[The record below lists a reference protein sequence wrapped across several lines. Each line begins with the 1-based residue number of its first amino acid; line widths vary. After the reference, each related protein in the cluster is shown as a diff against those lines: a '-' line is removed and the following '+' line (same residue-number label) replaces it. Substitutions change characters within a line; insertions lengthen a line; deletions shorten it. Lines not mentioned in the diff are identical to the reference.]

1 MSSINSLVNQKRN
14 KNLIRR
20 TMLAAIAGCLMSVCI
35 AFAGT
40 VDIATN
46 FFGLVVTVIAKGLL
60 NAADIV
66 LEPLLEITTMSTA
79 DVSRFV
85 PGFDSGNNIGN
96 FFIQAINIIAYMIA
110 GVLICCHIISYLIN
124 IAHGE
129 KVESIPKLI
138 WNAVFGIVM
147 VICGKTF
154 LTMIFNEI
162 VAPLSSAL
170 TEGVSDAG
178 GTFSFS
184 GVGSDM
190 TGLGEITSAFDLNS
204 LATLIVVLALM
215 LIIWWNLIKLV
226 LECAERY
233 IICIFTINL
242 SPLAFATMASENT
255 KDTAR
260 SWLQMF
266 WSQCVLL
273 ILNIWVVGIARTAL
287 NNGLFG
293 ASNTE
298 MVKWGLI
305 TYAFLKIAQRLDDM
319 MQTAGLKITRTT
331 GLDPISEAS
340 GVLRSIGNVFGGV
353 ASVAGH
359 VAGVG
364 KNMWDAGKNIGKANG
379 VEPIKS
385 FADFMNGGETSAQDG
400 GYVNNASMADKMK
413 ADAVLGKETM
423 YDRADKMASGALNAD
438 SYNTD
443 AYKQVLEDKLRS
455 AGHLDDDA
463 HVESVKIGED
473 GKLLASAVKRDE
485 KNRVSEKSE
494 FEIGDTQEGLLDV
507 NGAKKYDSMQ
517 VAPNG
522 KSVMEEDSAM
532 GKFGLRKVGE
542 DAAGNQIWEAEQS
555 VNMFGDKVKD
565 VTPDANNK
573 VQFTIPASEIA
584 KGRKAGDSDA
594 MTAYKHFNANDDN
607 DAFKNSI
614 RDALSAETG
623 SAALNKARENEEE
636 QAAMATR
643 IGMTDKERLADMM
656 NPDSNADYNS
666 PNAFKAMEDH
676 IKENAQYYPAQAAM
690 LADGGHVTGMHVSD
704 GTDGNPA
711 GSLIVAIG
719 NDQDGKNSQA
729 TCTFTRD
736 EEPVPE
742 TAETPAAQ
750 TNEQPVK
757 DADAAPAPVNEDAP
771 APVGEEASA
780 PAPQSADETT
790 AAPAT
795 ETAQAPV
802 PQDMDSKVDAPAP
815 VSEEASAP
823 APQSADEAPTA
834 PATETAQAPVP
845 QDVDSKVDA
854 PAPVGEEASAPAP
867 QSVDE
872 TATTPVAET
881 AQTPVPQDIDSE
893 VDAPA
898 PVGEEAATP
907 APQDVGGKADAPV
920 PASENASAPATQS
933 ADGKVA
939 EPTSA
944 DGATPASG
952 VTAPAPVPAQ
962 NPTTNTVNAPVQGAA
977 PVSGGTVP
985 GAANAPKTANVPGM
999 AANNMP
1005 ASTAPETAATPAV
1018 NAPAPAS
1025 TTGTNAPTSVPG
1037 TTPAP
1042 STASGQSSTAPG
1054 SGTAPTTVRP
1064 ATGAGSVSAPAPSA
1078 SIPTAPVSGGSAG
1091 VAVAAGVAAGAVA
1104 GTAAGQAQP
1113 VSAPASTTVSAPGS
1127 APTIPTESS
1136 AASAPT
1142 STTPATT
1149 TPASAPESGSG
1160 TTNDGATA
1168 PVVNHEASAPTA
1180 PIPATAPA
1188 STQES
1193 GETAS
1198 APSTATTPATQI
1210 TPETASAPS
1219 ESDSSSAGGHAT
1231 TPNEGT
1237 THSESSGTGSVSD
1250 VPGAGGT
1257 DTLGRSDS
1265 APTST
1270 NGQESGSAPAQ
1281 GSGGTMSPA
1290 TADTAS
1296 AVPESAPA
1304 ESATT
1309 TNVATPAPVSDTGSS
1324 EPSGDSG
1331 SSFGNDAGSS
1341 SGSAPA
1347 SGESAH
1353 APSGSGSSGSGT
1365 SVSAPASSGNTGSS
1379 SESASSGSANDST
1392 DTPTSETGG
1401 TSSETV
1407 EAPAADGLPYA
1418 VGETGGSGYSE
1429 GDMPPEPE
1437 TTVETETAATE
1448 VVQVEQA
1455 AEQQSSGSAVTETVD
1470 EAGSESN
1477 TQNSHDDSENYSGG
1491 QNTDAEDVSEPDSA
1505 DEPDTQDETEDTEF
1519 DATDDAA
1526 FDVPIADGSEYY
1538 EDKAQ
1543 TNSFTAP
1550 EQEMAEPEPVAE
1562 HEHESEPEQL
1572 AEQKR
1577 PPIPEAYMTSQS
1589 SVTRLSST
1597 NGTVESDSLGM
1608 FQMTREEVADN
1619 GWTTWRILQKVDS
1632 DGSVP
1637 EYAPFVV
1644 HIKPVWDPAT
1654 RTSRPAT
1661 FDEVANK
1668 ARSIE
1673 GFENVGPDLDAD
1685 YRRSQARQESRKNSE
1700 PRPYNGHS
1708 NGQPHF
1714 QRYDDQKRDSHGH
1727 GKQDKKHNPFSG
1739 MGDYKRKR

>member
-1 MSSINSLVNQKRN
+1 
-14 KNLIRR
+14 
-20 TMLAAIAGCLMSVCI
+20 MLAAVAGCLMSVCI

-124 IAHGE
+124 LAHGE
-129 KVESIPKLI
+129 KVESVPKLI

-147 VICGKTF
+147 VICGKTL

-255 KDTAR
+255 KDTAK

-423 YDRADKMASGALNAD
+423 YDRADKMASGALNTD

-736 EEPVPE
+736 EETASE

-757 DADAAPAPVNEDAP
+757 DVDAAPAPLNEDAP
-771 APVGEEASA
+771 APVG
-780 PAPQSADETT
+780 
-790 AAPAT
+790 
-795 ETAQAPV
+795 
-802 PQDMDSKVDAPAP
+802 
-815 VSEEASAP
+815 EEASAP

-881 AQTPVPQDIDSE
+881 AQTPVPQDMDSE

-898 PVGEEAATP
+898 PVGEEAVTH
-907 APQDVGGKADAPV
+907 APQDVGDKAYAPV

-944 DGATPASG
+944 GGATPVSG
-952 VTAPAPVPAQ
+952 VTAPAPAPAQ

-985 GAANAPKTANVPGM
+985 GTANAPKTANVPGM

-1018 NAPAPAS
+1018 NTPAPAS
-1025 TTGTNAPTSVPG
+1025 TTGANAPTSVPG
-1037 TTPAP
+1037 TTPTP
-1042 STASGQSSTAPG
+1042 STTSGQSSTVPG
-1054 SGTAPTTVRP
+1054 SGTAPAKAKPT
-1064 ATGAGSVSAPAPSA
+1064 TGAGSVSAPAPSA
-1078 SIPTAPVSGGSAG
+1078 SIPSAPVSGDS
-1091 VAVAAGVAAGAVA
+1091 AGVAAGAVA
-1104 GTAAGQAQP
+1104 GTATGQAHP

-1127 APTIPTESS
+1127 VPTTPTESG
-1136 AASAPT
+1136 AASAPA
-1142 STTPATT
+1142 SPAPTTPTHV
-1149 TPASAPESGSG
+1149 SAPESGSG
-1160 TTNDGATA
+1160 TTNGGATA

-1219 ESDSSSAGGHAT
+1219 ECDSSSAGGHAT

-1237 THSESSGTGSVSD
+1237 THSESSGTGSVSN

-1265 APTST
+1265 APTSI

-1331 SSFGNDAGSS
+1331 SSFGNGAGSS

-1562 HEHESEPEQL
+1562 HEHESEPEQV

-1668 ARSIE
+1668 ACSIE

>member
-1 MSSINSLVNQKRN
+1 
-14 KNLIRR
+14 
-20 TMLAAIAGCLMSVCI
+20 MLAAVAGCLMSVCI

-124 IAHGE
+124 LAHGE

-594 MTAYKHFNANDDN
+594 MTAYKHFNANDDS

-757 DADAAPAPVNEDAP
+757 DTDAAAPAPVSEDAP

-780 PAPQSADETT
+780 PAPQSADETA

-802 PQDMDSKVDAPAP
+802 PQDMDSKVDTPAP
-815 VSEEASAP
+815 VS
-823 APQSADEAPTA
+823 
-834 PATETAQAPVP
+834 
-845 QDVDSKVDA
+845 
-854 PAPVGEEASAPAP
+854 EEASAPAP

-881 AQTPVPQDIDSE
+881 AQTPVPQDMDSE

-898 PVGEEAATP
+898 PVGEETVTP

-944 DGATPASG
+944 GGATPASG
-952 VTAPAPVPAQ
+952 VTAPAPAPAQ

-1042 STASGQSSTAPG
+1042 STASGQSSTVPG

-1064 ATGAGSVSAPAPSA
+1064 ATGAGSVSAQAPSA

-1104 GTAAGQAQP
+1104 GTATGQAHP

-1127 APTIPTESS
+1127 VPTTPTESG
-1136 AASAPT
+1136 AASAPA
-1142 STTPATT
+1142 SPAPTTPTHV
-1149 TPASAPESGSG
+1149 SAPESGSG
-1160 TTNDGATA
+1160 TTNGGATA

-1180 PIPATAPA
+1180 PIHATAPA

-1219 ESDSSSAGGHAT
+1219 ESGSSPAGGHAT
-1231 TPNEGT
+1231 APNEGT
-1237 THSESSGTGSVSD
+1237 THSESSGTDSVSN
-1250 VPGAGGT
+1250 VPGADGT
-1257 DTLGRSDS
+1257 DTIGRSDS

-1281 GSGGTMSPA
+1281 GGGGTTSPA

-1296 AVPESAPA
+1296 AAPESAPA

-1331 SSFGNDAGSS
+1331 SSSGNSAGSS

-1365 SVSAPASSGNTGSS
+1365 SVSALTSSGNTGSS
-1379 SESASSGSANDST
+1379 SESAPSGSANDGT

-1401 TSSETV
+1401 TSSEKV

-1418 VGETGGSGYSE
+1418 VGETGGAGYSE

-1491 QNTDAEDVSEPDSA
+1491 QNTDTEDVSEPDSA

-1562 HEHESEPEQL
+1562 PEHESEPEQV

-1700 PRPYNGHS
+1700 PRPYNGRS

>member
-1 MSSINSLVNQKRN
+1 
-14 KNLIRR
+14 
-20 TMLAAIAGCLMSVCI
+20 MSVCI

-85 PGFDSGNNIGN
+85 PGFDSGNNIGD
-96 FFIQAINIIAYMIA
+96 FFIQAINKIAYMIA

-319 MQTAGLKITRTT
+319 MQIAGLKITRTT

-757 DADAAPAPVNEDAP
+757 DVDAAPAPLNEDAP
-771 APVGEEASA
+771 APVG
-780 PAPQSADETT
+780 
-790 AAPAT
+790 
-795 ETAQAPV
+795 
-802 PQDMDSKVDAPAP
+802 
-815 VSEEASAP
+815 EEASAP

-985 GAANAPKTANVPGM
+985 SAANAPKTANVPGM

-1054 SGTAPTTVRP
+1054 SGTAPAKAKPT
-1064 ATGAGSVSAPAPSA
+1064 TGAGSVSAPAPSA
-1078 SIPTAPVSGGSAG
+1078 SIPSAPVSGDS
-1091 VAVAAGVAAGAVA
+1091 AGVAAGAVA
-1104 GTAAGQAQP
+1104 GTATGQAHP

-1127 APTIPTESS
+1127 VPTTPTESG
-1136 AASAPT
+1136 AASAPA
-1142 STTPATT
+1142 SPAPTTPTHV
-1149 TPASAPESGSG
+1149 SAPESGSG
-1160 TTNDGATA
+1160 TTNGGATA

-1231 TPNEGT
+1231 APNEGT
-1237 THSESSGTGSVSD
+1237 THSESSGTDSVSN
-1250 VPGAGGT
+1250 VPT

-1281 GSGGTMSPA
+1281 GGGGTTSPA

-1296 AVPESAPA
+1296 AAPESAPA

-1331 SSFGNDAGSS
+1331 SSSGNSAGSS

-1365 SVSAPASSGNTGSS
+1365 SVSALTSSGNTGSS

-1392 DTPTSETGG
+1392 NTPTSETGG

-1562 HEHESEPEQL
+1562 HEHESEPEQV

-1700 PRPYNGHS
+1700 PRPYNGRS

-1714 QRYDDQKRDSHGH
+1714 QRYDDQKRDSQGH
-1727 GKQDKKHNPFSG
+1727 GKQNKRNNPFSG
-1739 MGDYKRKR
+1739 MDDYKRKR

>member
-1 MSSINSLVNQKRN
+1 
-14 KNLIRR
+14 
-20 TMLAAIAGCLMSVCI
+20 MLAAVAGCLMSVCI

-184 GVGSDM
+184 SVGSDM

-255 KDTAR
+255 KDTAK

-379 VEPIKS
+379 IEPIKS

-594 MTAYKHFNANDDN
+594 MTAYKHFNANDDS

-742 TAETPAAQ
+742 TTETPAAQ

-757 DADAAPAPVNEDAP
+757 DADTAAPAPVSEDAP

-780 PAPQSADETT
+780 PAPQSADET
-790 AAPAT
+790 ADAPAT

-802 PQDMDSKVDAPAP
+802 PQDMGGEVDAPAP

-823 APQSADEAPTA
+823 APQS
-834 PATETAQAPVP
+834 
-845 QDVDSKVDA
+845 
-854 PAPVGEEASAPAP
+854 
-867 QSVDE
+867 VDE
-872 TATTPVAET
+872 TATTPATET
-881 AQTPVPQDIDSE
+881 AQ
-893 VDAPA
+893 
-898 PVGEEAATP
+898 TP

-944 DGATPASG
+944 GGATPASG
-952 VTAPAPVPAQ
+952 VTAPAPAPAQ
-962 NPTTNTVNAPVQGAA
+962 NPTTNTVNAPVQGAT

-985 GAANAPKTANVPGM
+985 GTANAPKTANVPGM

-1025 TTGTNAPTSVPG
+1025 TTGANAPTSVPG

-1042 STASGQSSTAPG
+1042 STASGQSSTVPG

-1064 ATGAGSVSAPAPSA
+1064 AAGAGSVSAPAPSA

-1091 VAVAAGVAAGAVA
+1091 VAVAAGVAAGVVA

-1113 VSAPASTTVSAPGS
+1113 VSTPASTTVSAPGS
-1127 APTIPTESS
+1127 APTTPTESG
-1136 AASAPT
+1136 AASAPA
-1142 STTPATT
+1142 SPAPTAPT
-1149 TPASAPESGSG
+1149 HVSAPESGSG
-1160 TTNDGATA
+1160 TTNGGATA
-1168 PVVNHEASAPTA
+1168 PIVNHEASAPTS

-1193 GETAS
+1193 GEIAS
-1198 APSTATTPATQI
+1198 ASSTATTPVTQI

-1219 ESDSSSAGGHAT
+1219 ESGSSPAGEHAT
-1231 TPNEGT
+1231 APNEGT
-1237 THSESSGTGSVSD
+1237 THSESSGTGSVSNA
-1250 VPGAGGT
+1250 PGADGT

-1281 GSGGTMSPA
+1281 GSGGTTSPA
-1290 TADTAS
+1290 TGDTAS
-1296 AVPESAPA
+1296 AAPESAPA
-1304 ESATT
+1304 ESVTT
-1309 TNVATPAPVSDTGSS
+1309 TNVATLAPASDTGSS
-1324 EPSGDSG
+1324 EPSGNS
-1331 SSFGNDAGSS
+1331 GSS
-1341 SGSAPA
+1341 SGNGA
-1347 SGESAH
+1347 
-1353 APSGSGSSGSGT
+1353 GSSGSGT
-1365 SVSAPASSGNTGSS
+1365 SVSAPASSGNIGSS
-1379 SESASSGSANDST
+1379 SESAPFGSVNDST

-1401 TSSETV
+1401 TSSEKV

-1437 TTVETETAATE
+1437 TTVKTETAATE

-1455 AEQQSSGSAVTETVD
+1455 AEQQSGSSTVTETVD
-1470 EAGSESN
+1470 EAGSESH

-1491 QNTDAEDVSEPDSA
+1491 QNTDTEDVPEPDSV

-1519 DATDDAA
+1519 DATDDSA

-1550 EQEMAEPEPVAE
+1550 EQEMAEPEPVAAPE
-1562 HEHESEPEQL
+1562 PESEPEQV

-1700 PRPYNGHS
+1700 QRPYNGRS

-1727 GKQDKKHNPFSG
+1727 GKQDKRHNPFSG
-1739 MGDYKRKR
+1739 MGDYNRKR

>member
-1 MSSINSLVNQKRN
+1 
-14 KNLIRR
+14 
-20 TMLAAIAGCLMSVCI
+20 MLAAVAGCLMSVCI

-184 GVGSDM
+184 SVGSDM

-742 TAETPAAQ
+742 TAETLAAQ

-771 APVGEEASA
+771 APVG
-780 PAPQSADETT
+780 
-790 AAPAT
+790 
-795 ETAQAPV
+795 
-802 PQDMDSKVDAPAP
+802 
-815 VSEEASAP
+815 EEASAP

-867 QSVDE
+867 QSVDA
-872 TATTPVAET
+872 TATTPIAET
-881 AQTPVPQDIDSE
+881 AQTPVPQDMDSE

-898 PVGEEAATP
+898 PVGEEAVTP

-939 EPTSA
+939 EPASA
-944 DGATPASG
+944 DGTTPASG
-952 VTAPAPVPAQ
+952 ATAPTPAPAQ
-962 NPTTNTVNAPVQGAA
+962 NSTTNTVNAPVQGAT

-985 GAANAPKTANVPGM
+985 GTANAPKTANVPGM

-1025 TTGTNAPTSVPG
+1025 TTGANAPTSVPG

-1042 STASGQSSTAPG
+1042 STASGQSSTVPG

-1064 ATGAGSVSAPAPSA
+1064 AAGAGSVSAPAPSA

-1091 VAVAAGVAAGAVA
+1091 VAVAAGVAAGVVA

-1113 VSAPASTTVSAPGS
+1113 VSTPASTTVSAPGS
-1127 APTIPTESS
+1127 APTTPTESG
-1136 AASAPT
+1136 AASAPA
-1142 STTPATT
+1142 SPAPTAPT
-1149 TPASAPESGSG
+1149 HVSAPESGSG
-1160 TTNDGATA
+1160 TTNGGATA
-1168 PVVNHEASAPTA
+1168 PIVNHEASAPTS

-1193 GETAS
+1193 GEIAS
-1198 APSTATTPATQI
+1198 ASSTATTPVTQI

-1219 ESDSSSAGGHAT
+1219 ESGSSPAGEHAT
-1231 TPNEGT
+1231 APNEGT
-1237 THSESSGTGSVSD
+1237 THSESSGTGSVSNA
-1250 VPGAGGT
+1250 PGADGT

-1281 GSGGTMSPA
+1281 GSGGTTSPA
-1290 TADTAS
+1290 TGDTAS
-1296 AVPESAPA
+1296 ATPESAPA
-1304 ESATT
+1304 ESATA
-1309 TNVATPAPVSDTGSS
+1309 TNVATPAPASDTGSS
-1324 EPSGDSG
+1324 EPSGNSG
-1331 SSFGNDAGSS
+1331 SSSCNGA
-1341 SGSAPA
+1341 
-1347 SGESAH
+1347 
-1353 APSGSGSSGSGT
+1353 GSSGSGI
-1365 SVSAPASSGNTGSS
+1365 SVSAPASSGDTGSTG
-1379 SESASSGSANDST
+1379 ASGPSGSVNDST
-1392 DTPTSETGG
+1392 DTPTSETGD
-1401 TSSETV
+1401 TSSEKV

-1429 GDMPPEPE
+1429 GDTPPEPE

-1455 AEQQSSGSAVTETVD
+1455 AEQQSGSSTVTETVD
-1470 EAGSESN
+1470 EAGPESH
-1477 TQNSHDDSENYSGG
+1477 TQNSHDDGENYSGG
-1491 QNTDAEDVSEPDSA
+1491 QNTDTEDVPEPDSV

-1550 EQEMAEPEPVAE
+1550 EQEMAEPEPVAAPE
-1562 HEHESEPEQL
+1562 PESEPEQV

-1700 PRPYNGHS
+1700 QRPYNGRS

-1727 GKQDKKHNPFSG
+1727 GKQDKRHNPFSG
-1739 MGDYKRKR
+1739 MGDYNRKR

>member
-1 MSSINSLVNQKRN
+1 
-14 KNLIRR
+14 
-20 TMLAAIAGCLMSVCI
+20 MLAAVAGCLMSVCI

-184 GVGSDM
+184 SVGSDM

-736 EEPVPE
+736 EETVPE

-757 DADAAPAPVNEDAP
+757 DMDAAAPAPVSEDAP
-771 APVGEEASA
+771 APVDEEAS
-780 PAPQSADETT
+780 T
-790 AAPAT
+790 
-795 ETAQAPV
+795 
-802 PQDMDSKVDAPAP
+802 
-815 VSEEASAP
+815 P

-845 QDVDSKVDA
+845 QDVDSRVDA
-854 PAPVGEEASAPAP
+854 PAPVGEEASVPAP

-872 TATTPVAET
+872 TATTPAAET
-881 AQTPVPQDIDSE
+881 AQAPVPQDMDSG

-898 PVGEEAATP
+898 PVGEETVTP

-944 DGATPASG
+944 GGATPAPG
-952 VTAPAPVPAQ
+952 VTAPTAAPAQ
-962 NPTTNTVNAPVQGAA
+962 NHTTSTVNAPVQGTA

-985 GAANAPKTANVPGM
+985 GTANAPKTANVPGM

-1042 STASGQSSTAPG
+1042 STASGQSSTVPG

-1064 ATGAGSVSAPAPSA
+1064 AAGAGSVSAPAPSA
-1078 SIPTAPVSGGSAG
+1078 SIPTAPVSGSSAG
-1091 VAVAAGVAAGAVA
+1091 VAAAAGVAAGAVA

-1113 VSAPASTTVSAPGS
+1113 VSTPASTTVSAPGS
-1127 APTIPTESS
+1127 VPTTPTESG
-1136 AASAPT
+1136 AASAPA
-1142 STTPATT
+1142 SPVPTTPTHVST
-1149 TPASAPESGSG
+1149 PESGSG
-1160 TTNDGATA
+1160 TTNGGATA

-1193 GETAS
+1193 GETAP
-1198 APSTATTPATQI
+1198 APSSATTPATQI

-1219 ESDSSSAGGHAT
+1219 ESNAPSAGGDAT
-1231 TPNEGT
+1231 APNEGT
-1237 THSESSGTGSVSD
+1237 AHSESSGTGGVSN
-1250 VPGAGGT
+1250 VPGADSA

-1270 NGQESGSAPAQ
+1270 SGQESSSAPAQ
-1281 GSGGTMSPA
+1281 GSGGTTSPA
-1290 TADTAS
+1290 TVDTTS
-1296 AVPESAPA
+1296 AAPESAPA

-1309 TNVATPAPVSDTGSS
+1309 TNVATPAPASDTGSS
-1324 EPSGDSG
+1324 EPSGSSG
-1331 SSFGNDAGSS
+1331 SSSDNGAGSS

-1365 SVSAPASSGNTGSS
+1365 SVSAPTSSGDTGSS
-1379 SESASSGSANDST
+1379 SESAPSGSVNDST

-1401 TSSETV
+1401 TSSEKV

-1437 TTVETETAATE
+1437 TTVKTETAATE
-1448 VVQVEQA
+1448 VVKVEQA
-1455 AEQQSSGSAVTETVD
+1455 AEQQSGSSTVTETVD
-1470 EAGSESN
+1470 EAGSESH

-1491 QNTDAEDVSEPDSA
+1491 QNTDTEDVPEPDSV

-1519 DATDDAA
+1519 DATDDSA

-1550 EQEMAEPEPVAE
+1550 AQEMAEPEPVAE
-1562 HEHESEPEQL
+1562 SEPESEPEQV

-1589 SVTRLSST
+1589 SITRLSST

-1673 GFENVGPDLDAD
+1673 GFENVGPDLDVD

-1700 PRPYNGHS
+1700 PRPYNGRS

-1714 QRYDDQKRDSHGH
+1714 QRYDDQKRDSQGH
-1727 GKQDKKHNPFSG
+1727 GKQNKRNDPFSG
-1739 MGDYKRKR
+1739 IDDYKRKR

>member
-1 MSSINSLVNQKRN
+1 
-14 KNLIRR
+14 
-20 TMLAAIAGCLMSVCI
+20 MSVCI

-85 PGFDSGNNIGN
+85 PGFDNGNNIGN

-124 IAHGE
+124 LAHGE
-129 KVESIPKLI
+129 KVESVPKLI

-147 VICGKTF
+147 VICGKTL

-255 KDTAR
+255 KDTAK

-379 VEPIKS
+379 IEPIKS

-719 NDQDGKNSQA
+719 NDQDGNNSQA

-757 DADAAPAPVNEDAP
+757 DADAAPAPVSEDTP
-771 APVGEEASA
+771 VPVGEEASI
-780 PAPQSADETT
+780 
-790 AAPAT
+790 
-795 ETAQAPV
+795 
-802 PQDMDSKVDAPAP
+802 
-815 VSEEASAP
+815 P

-845 QDVDSKVDA
+845 QDVDSNVDA

-881 AQTPVPQDIDSE
+881 AQTPVPQDMDSE

-1078 SIPTAPVSGGSAG
+1078 SIPTAPASGGSAG

-1127 APTIPTESS
+1127 APTIPTESG

-1168 PVVNHEASAPTA
+1168 PVVNHEASVPTA

-1193 GETAS
+1193 GEIAS

-1210 TPETASAPS
+1210 TLETASAPS
-1219 ESDSSSAGGHAT
+1219 ESGSSRAGGHETA
-1231 TPNEGT
+1231 PNEGT
-1237 THSESSGTGSVSD
+1237 AHSESSGTDSVSN
-1250 VPGAGGT
+1250 VPGTDGT

-1270 NGQESGSAPAQ
+1270 NGQESGSAPVQ
-1281 GSGGTMSPA
+1281 GSSGGTTSPA
-1290 TADTAS
+1290 TADTTS
-1296 AVPESAPA
+1296 AAPEFAPA

-1331 SSFGNDAGSS
+1331 SGSGNGAGSS

-1365 SVSAPASSGNTGSS
+1365 SVSAPTSSGNTGSS
-1379 SESASSGSANDST
+1379 SESAPSGSANDGT

-1401 TSSETV
+1401 TSSEKV

-1418 VGETGGSGYSE
+1418 VGETGGAGYSE

-1491 QNTDAEDVSEPDSA
+1491 QNTDTEDVSEPDSA

-1562 HEHESEPEQL
+1562 PEHESEPEQV

-1685 YRRSQARQESRKNSE
+1685 YRRSQARQEFRKNSE
-1700 PRPYNGHS
+1700 PRPYDGHS

-1739 MGDYKRKR
+1739 MDDYKRKR

>member
-1 MSSINSLVNQKRN
+1 
-14 KNLIRR
+14 
-20 TMLAAIAGCLMSVCI
+20 MLAAIAGCLMSVCI

-353 ASVAGH
+353 ASVAEH

-594 MTAYKHFNANDDN
+594 MTAYKHFNASDDN

-736 EEPVPE
+736 EETASE

-757 DADAAPAPVNEDAP
+757 DVDAAPAPLNEDAP

-780 PAPQSADETT
+780 PAPQS
-790 AAPAT
+790 
-795 ETAQAPV
+795 
-802 PQDMDSKVDAPAP
+802 VDA
-815 VSEEASAP
+815 
-823 APQSADEAPTA
+823 
-834 PATETAQAPVP
+834 
-845 QDVDSKVDA
+845 
-854 PAPVGEEASAPAP
+854 
-867 QSVDE
+867 

-881 AQTPVPQDIDSE
+881 AQTPVPQDMDSE

-898 PVGEEAATP
+898 SIGEKAATP
-907 APQDVGGKADAPV
+907 APQDVGDKADAPV

-944 DGATPASG
+944 GGATPAPG
-952 VTAPAPVPAQ
+952 VTAPTAAPAQ
-962 NPTTNTVNAPVQGAA
+962 NPTTNTVNAPVQGTA

-1127 APTIPTESS
+1127 APTIPTESG

-1168 PVVNHEASAPTA
+1168 PVVNHEASVPTA

-1193 GETAS
+1193 GEIAS

-1210 TPETASAPS
+1210 TLETASAPS
-1219 ESDSSSAGGHAT
+1219 ESGSSRAGGHETA
-1231 TPNEGT
+1231 PNEGT
-1237 THSESSGTGSVSD
+1237 AHSESSGTDSVSN
-1250 VPGAGGT
+1250 VPGTDGT

-1270 NGQESGSAPAQ
+1270 NGQESGSAPVQ
-1281 GSGGTMSPA
+1281 GSSGGTTSPA
-1290 TADTAS
+1290 TADTTS
-1296 AVPESAPA
+1296 AAPEFAPA

-1331 SSFGNDAGSS
+1331 SGSGNGAGSS

-1365 SVSAPASSGNTGSS
+1365 SVSAPTSSGNTGSS
-1379 SESASSGSANDST
+1379 SESAPSGSANDGT

-1401 TSSETV
+1401 TSSEKV

-1418 VGETGGSGYSE
+1418 VGETGGAGYSE

-1491 QNTDAEDVSEPDSA
+1491 QNTDTEDVSEPDSA

-1562 HEHESEPEQL
+1562 PEHESEPEQV

-1685 YRRSQARQESRKNSE
+1685 YRRSQARQEFRKNSE
-1700 PRPYNGHS
+1700 PRPYDGHS

-1739 MGDYKRKR
+1739 MDDYKRKR

>member
-1 MSSINSLVNQKRN
+1 
-14 KNLIRR
+14 
-20 TMLAAIAGCLMSVCI
+20 MLAAIAGFLMSVCI

-124 IAHGE
+124 LAHGE
-129 KVESIPKLI
+129 KVESVPKLI

-147 VICGKTF
+147 VICGKTL

-463 HVESVKIGED
+463 HVESFKIGED

-594 MTAYKHFNANDDN
+594 MTAYKHFNANDDS

-736 EEPVPE
+736 EETASE

-757 DADAAPAPVNEDAP
+757 DVDAAPAPLNEDAP

-780 PAPQSADETT
+780 PAPQSADE
-790 AAPAT
+790 
-795 ETAQAPV
+795 
-802 PQDMDSKVDAPAP
+802 
-815 VSEEASAP
+815 
-823 APQSADEAPTA
+823 APTA
-834 PATETAQAPVP
+834 PAIETAQAPVP

-867 QSVDE
+867 QSVDA
-872 TATTPVAET
+872 TATTPIAET
-881 AQTPVPQDIDSE
+881 AQTPVPQDMDSE

-898 PVGEEAATP
+898 PVGEEAVTH
-907 APQDVGGKADAPV
+907 APQDVGDKADAPV

-944 DGATPASG
+944 GGATPASG
-952 VTAPAPVPAQ
+952 VTAPAPAPAQ

-985 GAANAPKTANVPGM
+985 GTANAPKTANVPGM

-1018 NAPAPAS
+1018 NAPAPGS
-1025 TTGTNAPTSVPG
+1025 TTGANAPTSVPG

-1042 STASGQSSTAPG
+1042 STASGQSSTVLG

-1064 ATGAGSVSAPAPSA
+1064 AAGAGSVSAQAPSA

-1104 GTAAGQAQP
+1104 GTATGQAHP

-1127 APTIPTESS
+1127 VPTTPTESG
-1136 AASAPT
+1136 AASASASPAP
-1142 STTPATT
+1142 TTPTHV
-1149 TPASAPESGSG
+1149 SAPESGSG
-1160 TTNDGATA
+1160 
-1168 PVVNHEASAPTA
+1168 
-1180 PIPATAPA
+1180 
-1188 STQES
+1188 
-1193 GETAS
+1193 
-1198 APSTATTPATQI
+1198 
-1210 TPETASAPS
+1210 
-1219 ESDSSSAGGHAT
+1219 
-1231 TPNEGT
+1231 
-1237 THSESSGTGSVSD
+1237 
-1250 VPGAGGT
+1250 
-1257 DTLGRSDS
+1257 
-1265 APTST
+1265 
-1270 NGQESGSAPAQ
+1270 
-1281 GSGGTMSPA
+1281 
-1290 TADTAS
+1290 
-1296 AVPESAPA
+1296 
-1304 ESATT
+1304 T

-1331 SSFGNDAGSS
+1331 SSFGNGAGSS

-1418 VGETGGSGYSE
+1418 AGETGGSGYSE

>member
-1 MSSINSLVNQKRN
+1 
-14 KNLIRR
+14 
-20 TMLAAIAGCLMSVCI
+20 MLAAVAGCLMSVCI

-46 FFGLVVTVIAKGLL
+46 FLGLVVTVIAKGLL

-85 PGFDSGNNIGN
+85 PGFDNGNNIGN

-190 TGLGEITSAFDLNS
+190 TGLGEITSAFDLDS

-242 SPLAFATMASENT
+242 SPLAFATMASENI

-353 ASVAGH
+353 ASIAGH
-359 VAGVG
+359 VAGIG
-364 KNMWDAGKNIGKANG
+364 KNIWDAGKNIGKANG

-542 DAAGNQIWEAEQS
+542 DAGGNQIWEAEQS

-656 NPDSNADYNS
+656 NPDSNVDYNS

-757 DADAAPAPVNEDAP
+757 DVDAAPAPLNEDAP
-771 APVGEEASA
+771 APVG
-780 PAPQSADETT
+780 
-790 AAPAT
+790 
-795 ETAQAPV
+795 
-802 PQDMDSKVDAPAP
+802 
-815 VSEEASAP
+815 EEASAP

-854 PAPVGEEASAPAP
+854 PAPVGEEA
-867 QSVDE
+867 V
-872 TATTPVAET
+872 TH
-881 AQTPVPQDIDSE
+881 
-893 VDAPA
+893 
-898 PVGEEAATP
+898 
-907 APQDVGGKADAPV
+907 APQDVGDKADAPV

-944 DGATPASG
+944 GGATPASG
-952 VTAPAPVPAQ
+952 VTAPAPAPAQ

-985 GAANAPKTANVPGM
+985 GTANPPKTANVPGM

-1018 NAPAPAS
+1018 NAPAPGS
-1025 TTGTNAPTSVPG
+1025 TTGANAPTSVPG

-1042 STASGQSSTAPG
+1042 STASGQSSTVPG

-1064 ATGAGSVSAPAPSA
+1064 AAGAGSVSAQAPSA

-1104 GTAAGQAQP
+1104 GTATGQAHP

-1127 APTIPTESS
+1127 VPTTPTESG
-1136 AASAPT
+1136 AASAPA
-1142 STTPATT
+1142 SPAPTTPTHV
-1149 TPASAPESGSG
+1149 SAPESGSG
-1160 TTNDGATA
+1160 TTNGGATA

-1237 THSESSGTGSVSD
+1237 THSESSGTGSVSN

-1365 SVSAPASSGNTGSS
+1365 SVSAPVSSGNTGSS

-1562 HEHESEPEQL
+1562 PEPESEPEQV

-1700 PRPYNGHS
+1700 PRPYNGRS

-1714 QRYDDQKRDSHGH
+1714 QRYDNQKRDSQGH
-1727 GKQDKKHNPFSG
+1727 GKQNKRNDPFRG
-1739 MGDYKRKR
+1739 IDDYKRKR

>member
-1 MSSINSLVNQKRN
+1 
-14 KNLIRR
+14 
-20 TMLAAIAGCLMSVCI
+20 MLAAVAGCLMSVCI

-736 EEPVPE
+736 EETASE

-757 DADAAPAPVNEDAP
+757 DVDAAPAPLNEDAP
-771 APVGEEASA
+771 APVG
-780 PAPQSADETT
+780 
-790 AAPAT
+790 
-795 ETAQAPV
+795 
-802 PQDMDSKVDAPAP
+802 
-815 VSEEASAP
+815 EEASAP

-867 QSVDE
+867 QSVDA
-872 TATTPVAET
+872 TATTPIAET
-881 AQTPVPQDIDSE
+881 AQTPVPQDMDSE

-898 PVGEEAATP
+898 PVGEEAVTH
-907 APQDVGGKADAPV
+907 APQDVGDKADAPV

-944 DGATPASG
+944 GGATPASG
-952 VTAPAPVPAQ
+952 VTAPAPAPAQ

-985 GAANAPKTANVPGM
+985 GTANPPKTANVPGM

-1018 NAPAPAS
+1018 NTPAPAS
-1025 TTGTNAPTSVPG
+1025 TTGANAPTSVPG
-1037 TTPAP
+1037 TTPTP
-1042 STASGQSSTAPG
+1042 STTSGQSSTVPG
-1054 SGTAPTTVRP
+1054 SGTAPAKAKPT
-1064 ATGAGSVSAPAPSA
+1064 TGAGSVSAPAPSA
-1078 SIPTAPVSGGSAG
+1078 SIPSAPVSGDS
-1091 VAVAAGVAAGAVA
+1091 AGVAAGAVA
-1104 GTAAGQAQP
+1104 GTATGQAHP

-1127 APTIPTESS
+1127 VPTTPTESG
-1136 AASAPT
+1136 AASAPA
-1142 STTPATT
+1142 SPAPTTPTHV
-1149 TPASAPESGSG
+1149 SAPESGSG
-1160 TTNDGATA
+1160 TTNGGATA

-1237 THSESSGTGSVSD
+1237 THSESSGTGSVSN

-1437 TTVETETAATE
+1437 TTVKTETAATE

-1455 AEQQSSGSAVTETVD
+1455 AEQQTSGSAVTETVD
-1470 EAGSESN
+1470 EAGSESH

-1491 QNTDAEDVSEPDSA
+1491 QNTDTEDVSEPDSA

-1562 HEHESEPEQL
+1562 HEHESEPEQV

>member
-1 MSSINSLVNQKRN
+1 
-14 KNLIRR
+14 
-20 TMLAAIAGCLMSVCI
+20 MLAAVAGCLMSVCI

-719 NDQDGKNSQA
+719 NDQDGKNSRA

-757 DADAAPAPVNEDAP
+757 DVDAAPAPLNEDAP
-771 APVGEEASA
+771 APVG
-780 PAPQSADETT
+780 
-790 AAPAT
+790 
-795 ETAQAPV
+795 
-802 PQDMDSKVDAPAP
+802 
-815 VSEEASAP
+815 EEASAP

-867 QSVDE
+867 QSVDA
-872 TATTPVAET
+872 TATTPIAET
-881 AQTPVPQDIDSE
+881 AQTPVPQDMDSE

-898 PVGEEAATP
+898 PVGEEVVTH
-907 APQDVGGKADAPV
+907 APQDVGDKADAPV

-944 DGATPASG
+944 GGATPASG
-952 VTAPAPVPAQ
+952 VTAPAPAPAQ

-985 GAANAPKTANVPGM
+985 GTANAPKTANVPGM

-1018 NAPAPAS
+1018 NAPAPGS
-1025 TTGTNAPTSVPG
+1025 TTGANAPTSVPG

-1042 STASGQSSTAPG
+1042 STASGQSSTVPG

-1064 ATGAGSVSAPAPSA
+1064 AAGAGSVSAPAPSA
-1078 SIPTAPVSGGSAG
+1078 SIPTAPVFGGSAG

-1113 VSAPASTTVSAPGS
+1113 VSAPTTTVSAPGS
-1127 APTIPTESS
+1127 APTIPTESG

-1142 STTPATT
+1142 ST

-1168 PVVNHEASAPTA
+1168 PVVNHEASVPTV

-1193 GETAS
+1193 GEIAS
-1198 APSTATTPATQI
+1198 APSTAATPATQI

-1219 ESDSSSAGGHAT
+1219 ESGSSPAGGHETA
-1231 TPNEGT
+1231 PNEGT
-1237 THSESSGTGSVSD
+1237 AHSESSGTDSVSN
-1250 VPGAGGT
+1250 VPGADGT
-1257 DTLGRSDS
+1257 DTLGRPDS

-1281 GSGGTMSPA
+1281 GGGGTTSPA

-1296 AVPESAPA
+1296 AAPESAPA

-1331 SSFGNDAGSS
+1331 SSSGNSAGSS

-1365 SVSAPASSGNTGSS
+1365 SVSALTSSGNTGSS
-1379 SESASSGSANDST
+1379 SESAPSGSANDGT

-1401 TSSETV
+1401 TSSEKV

-1418 VGETGGSGYSE
+1418 VGETGGAGYSE

-1491 QNTDAEDVSEPDSA
+1491 QNTDTEDVSEPDSA

-1562 HEHESEPEQL
+1562 PEHESEPEQV

>member
-1 MSSINSLVNQKRN
+1 
-14 KNLIRR
+14 
-20 TMLAAIAGCLMSVCI
+20 MLAAVAGCLMSVCI

-757 DADAAPAPVNEDAP
+757 DVDAAPAPLNEDAP
-771 APVGEEASA
+771 APVG
-780 PAPQSADETT
+780 
-790 AAPAT
+790 
-795 ETAQAPV
+795 
-802 PQDMDSKVDAPAP
+802 
-815 VSEEASAP
+815 EEASAP

-867 QSVDE
+867 QSVDA
-872 TATTPVAET
+872 TATTPIAET
-881 AQTPVPQDIDSE
+881 AQTPVPQDMDSE

-898 PVGEEAATP
+898 PVGEEAVTP

-933 ADGKVA
+933 TDGKVA

-944 DGATPASG
+944 GGATPASG
-952 VTAPAPVPAQ
+952 VTTPAPAPAQ

-985 GAANAPKTANVPGM
+985 GTANAPKTANVPGM

-1018 NAPAPAS
+1018 NTPAPAS
-1025 TTGTNAPTSVPG
+1025 TTGANAPTSVPG
-1037 TTPAP
+1037 TTPTP
-1042 STASGQSSTAPG
+1042 STTSGQSSTVPG
-1054 SGTAPTTVRP
+1054 SGTAPAKAKPT
-1064 ATGAGSVSAPAPSA
+1064 TGAGSVSAPAPSA
-1078 SIPTAPVSGGSAG
+1078 SIPSAPVSGDS
-1091 VAVAAGVAAGAVA
+1091 AGVAAGAVA
-1104 GTAAGQAQP
+1104 GTATGQAHP

-1127 APTIPTESS
+1127 VPTTPTESG
-1136 AASAPT
+1136 AASAPA
-1142 STTPATT
+1142 SPAPTTPTHV
-1149 TPASAPESGSG
+1149 SAPESGSG
-1160 TTNDGATA
+1160 TTNGGATA

-1231 TPNEGT
+1231 APNEGT
-1237 THSESSGTGSVSD
+1237 THSESSGTDSVSN
-1250 VPGAGGT
+1250 VPT

-1281 GSGGTMSPA
+1281 GGGGTTSPA

-1296 AVPESAPA
+1296 AAPESAPA

-1331 SSFGNDAGSS
+1331 SSSGNSAGSS

-1365 SVSAPASSGNTGSS
+1365 SVSALTSSGNTGSS

-1392 DTPTSETGG
+1392 NTPTSETGG

-1429 GDMPPEPE
+1429 GDMPPE

-1562 HEHESEPEQL
+1562 HEHESEPEQV

-1700 PRPYNGHS
+1700 PRPYNGRS

-1714 QRYDDQKRDSHGH
+1714 QRYDDQKRDSQGH

-1739 MGDYKRKR
+1739 MGDFKHRR

>member
-1 MSSINSLVNQKRN
+1 
-14 KNLIRR
+14 
-20 TMLAAIAGCLMSVCI
+20 MLAAVAGCLMSVCI

-40 VDIATN
+40 IDIATN

-60 NAADIV
+60 NSADIV

-154 LTMIFNEI
+154 LTMIFDEI

-255 KDTAR
+255 KDTAK

-340 GVLRSIGNVFGGV
+340 GVLRSIDNVFGGV

-719 NDQDGKNSQA
+719 NDQDGKNSRA

-742 TAETPAAQ
+742 TAGTPAAQ

-757 DADAAPAPVNEDAP
+757 DVDAAPAPLNEDAP
-771 APVGEEASA
+771 APVG
-780 PAPQSADETT
+780 
-790 AAPAT
+790 
-795 ETAQAPV
+795 
-802 PQDMDSKVDAPAP
+802 
-815 VSEEASAP
+815 EEASAP

-867 QSVDE
+867 QSVDA
-872 TATTPVAET
+872 TATTPIAET
-881 AQTPVPQDIDSE
+881 AQTPVPQDMDSE

-898 PVGEEAATP
+898 PVGEEAVTH
-907 APQDVGGKADAPV
+907 APQDVGDKADAPV

-944 DGATPASG
+944 GGATPASG
-952 VTAPAPVPAQ
+952 VTAPAPAPAQ

-985 GAANAPKTANVPGM
+985 GTANAPKTANVPGM

-1018 NAPAPAS
+1018 NTPAPAS
-1025 TTGTNAPTSVPG
+1025 TTGANAPTSVPG
-1037 TTPAP
+1037 TTPTP
-1042 STASGQSSTAPG
+1042 STTSGQSSTVPG
-1054 SGTAPTTVRP
+1054 SGTAPAKAKPT
-1064 ATGAGSVSAPAPSA
+1064 TGAGSVSAPAPSA
-1078 SIPTAPVSGGSAG
+1078 SIPSAPVSGDS
-1091 VAVAAGVAAGAVA
+1091 AGVAAGAVA
-1104 GTAAGQAQP
+1104 GTATGQAHS

-1127 APTIPTESS
+1127 VPTTPTESG
-1136 AASAPT
+1136 AASAPA
-1142 STTPATT
+1142 SPAPTTPTHV
-1149 TPASAPESGSG
+1149 SAPESGSG
-1160 TTNDGATA
+1160 TTNGGATA
-1168 PVVNHEASAPTA
+1168 PVVNHEASAPTV

-1210 TPETASAPS
+1210 TPKTASAPS

-1237 THSESSGTGSVSD
+1237 THSESSGTGSVSN

-1265 APTST
+1265 APTGT

-1281 GSGGTMSPA
+1281 GSGGTVSPA

-1331 SSFGNDAGSS
+1331 SSFGNGAGSS

-1365 SVSAPASSGNTGSS
+1365 SVSAPASSGNTDSS

-1407 EAPAADGLPYA
+1407 EAPAADGLLYA

-1562 HEHESEPEQL
+1562 HEHESEPEQV

-1700 PRPYNGHS
+1700 PRPYNGRS

-1714 QRYDDQKRDSHGH
+1714 QRYDDQKRDSQGH
-1727 GKQDKKHNPFSG
+1727 GKQNKRNNPFSG
-1739 MGDYKRKR
+1739 MDDYKRKR

>member
-1 MSSINSLVNQKRN
+1 
-14 KNLIRR
+14 
-20 TMLAAIAGCLMSVCI
+20 MLAAIAGCLMSVCI

-359 VAGVG
+359 IAGVG

-736 EEPVPE
+736 EETVPE

-757 DADAAPAPVNEDAP
+757 DADAAPAPLNEDAP

-780 PAPQSADETT
+780 PAPQSADEAPTET
-790 AAPAT
+790 AQTPVPQDVDSRVDAPAPVGEEASVPAPQSVDET
-795 ETAQAPV
+795 ATTPAAETAQAPV
-802 PQDMDSKVDAPAP
+802 PQDMDSG
-815 VSEEASAP
+815 
-823 APQSADEAPTA
+823 
-834 PATETAQAPVP
+834 
-845 QDVDSKVDA
+845 VDA
-854 PAPVGEEASAPAP
+854 PAPVGEET
-867 QSVDE
+867 V
-872 TATTPVAET
+872 
-881 AQTPVPQDIDSE
+881 I
-893 VDAPA
+893 
-898 PVGEEAATP
+898 P

-933 ADGKVA
+933 ADDRVA

-944 DGATPASG
+944 GGATPASD
-952 VTAPAPVPAQ
+952 VAAPAPVPAQ
-962 NPTTNTVNAPVQGAA
+962 NSTTNTVNAPVQGAA

-985 GAANAPKTANVPGM
+985 GTANAPGM

-1018 NAPAPAS
+1018 NAPAPGS
-1025 TTGTNAPTSVPG
+1025 TTGANAPTSVPG

-1042 STASGQSSTAPG
+1042 STASGQSSTVPG

-1064 ATGAGSVSAPAPSA
+1064 AAGAGSVSAQAPSA

-1104 GTAAGQAQP
+1104 GTATGQAHP

-1127 APTIPTESS
+1127 VPTTPTESD
-1136 AASAPT
+1136 AASAPA
-1142 STTPATT
+1142 SPAPTTPTHV
-1149 TPASAPESGSG
+1149 SAPESGSG
-1160 TTNDGATA
+1160 TTNGGATA

-1193 GETAS
+1193 GEIAS
-1198 APSTATTPATQI
+1198 ASSTATTPATQI

-1219 ESDSSSAGGHAT
+1219 ERGSSSAGGRAT
-1231 TPNEGT
+1231 APNEGT
-1237 THSESSGTGSVSD
+1237 AHSESSGTGSVSN

-1331 SSFGNDAGSS
+1331 SSFGNGAGSS

-1365 SVSAPASSGNTGSS
+1365 SVSALTSSGNTGSS
-1379 SESASSGSANDST
+1379 SESAPSGSANDGT

-1401 TSSETV
+1401 TSSEKV

-1418 VGETGGSGYSE
+1418 VGETGGAGYSE

-1491 QNTDAEDVSEPDSA
+1491 QNTDTEDVSEPDSA

-1562 HEHESEPEQL
+1562 HEHESEPEQV

>member
-1 MSSINSLVNQKRN
+1 
-14 KNLIRR
+14 
-20 TMLAAIAGCLMSVCI
+20 MLAAVAGCLMSVCI

-124 IAHGE
+124 LAHGE

-184 GVGSDM
+184 SVGSDM

-379 VEPIKS
+379 IEPIKS

-757 DADAAPAPVNEDAP
+757 DTDAAAPAPVSEDAP
-771 APVGEEASA
+771 APVDEEVSA
-780 PAPQSADETT
+780 PAPQSADETA

-802 PQDMDSKVDAPAP
+802 PQDM
-815 VSEEASAP
+815 
-823 APQSADEAPTA
+823 
-834 PATETAQAPVP
+834 
-845 QDVDSKVDA
+845 DSKVDA

-872 TATTPVAET
+872 TATTPAAET
-881 AQTPVPQDIDSE
+881 AQAPVPQDMDSK
-893 VDAPA
+893 VDAPT
-898 PVGEEAATP
+898 PVGEEAPTP

-944 DGATPASG
+944 GGATPASG
-952 VTAPAPVPAQ
+952 VTAPAPAPAQ

-985 GAANAPKTANVPGM
+985 GTANAPKTANVPGM
-999 AANNMP
+999 ATNNMP

-1025 TTGTNAPTSVPG
+1025 TTGANAPTSVPG

-1042 STASGQSSTAPG
+1042 STASGQSSTVPG
-1054 SGTAPTTVRP
+1054 SGTAPATVRP

-1091 VAVAAGVAAGAVA
+1091 VVVAAGVAAGAVA
-1104 GTAAGQAQP
+1104 GTAGQAQP

-1127 APTIPTESS
+1127 APTTPTESG
-1136 AASAPT
+1136 AASAPA
-1142 STTPATT
+1142 SPA
-1149 TPASAPESGSG
+1149 PAAPTHVSAPESGSG
-1160 TTNDGATA
+1160 TTNGGATA

-1193 GETAS
+1193 GETAP
-1198 APSTATTPATQI
+1198 APSTATTPATQT

-1219 ESDSSSAGGHAT
+1219 ESSAPSAGGHAT

-1237 THSESSGTGSVSD
+1237 THSESSGTDSVSN

-1257 DTLGRSDS
+1257 DTLERSDS

-1281 GSGGTMSPA
+1281 GSGGTTSPA
-1290 TADTAS
+1290 TADTTS

-1309 TNVATPAPVSDTGSS
+1309 TNVATPAPASDTGSS

-1331 SSFGNDAGSS
+1331 SSSDNSAGCS

-1365 SVSAPASSGNTGSS
+1365 SVSAPTSSGDTGSS
-1379 SESASSGSANDST
+1379 SESAPSGSVNDST
-1392 DTPTSETGG
+1392 DTPTSETAG
-1401 TSSETV
+1401 TSSEKV

-1437 TTVETETAATE
+1437 TTVEAETAATE

-1455 AEQQSSGSAVTETVD
+1455 AEQQSGGSTVTETVD

-1491 QNTDAEDVSEPDSA
+1491 QNTDTDDVPEPDFS

-1562 HEHESEPEQL
+1562 PESEPEQV

-1727 GKQDKKHNPFSG
+1727 GKQDKRHNPFSG
-1739 MGDYKRKR
+1739 MGDYKRRR

>member
-1 MSSINSLVNQKRN
+1 
-14 KNLIRR
+14 
-20 TMLAAIAGCLMSVCI
+20 MLAAVAGCLMSVCI

-184 GVGSDM
+184 SVGSDM

-757 DADAAPAPVNEDAP
+757 DVDAAPAPLNEDAP
-771 APVGEEASA
+771 APVG
-780 PAPQSADETT
+780 
-790 AAPAT
+790 
-795 ETAQAPV
+795 
-802 PQDMDSKVDAPAP
+802 
-815 VSEEASAP
+815 EEASAP

-867 QSVDE
+867 QSVDA
-872 TATTPVAET
+872 TATTPIAET
-881 AQTPVPQDIDSE
+881 AQTPVPQDMDSE

-898 PVGEEAATP
+898 PVGEEAVTP

-933 ADGKVA
+933 TDGKVA

-944 DGATPASG
+944 GGATPASG
-952 VTAPAPVPAQ
+952 VTTPAPAPAQ

-985 GAANAPKTANVPGM
+985 GTANAPKTANVPGM

-1018 NAPAPAS
+1018 NTPAPAS
-1025 TTGTNAPTSVPG
+1025 TTGANAPTSVPG
-1037 TTPAP
+1037 TTPTP
-1042 STASGQSSTAPG
+1042 STTSGQSSTVPG
-1054 SGTAPTTVRP
+1054 SGTAPAKAKPT
-1064 ATGAGSVSAPAPSA
+1064 TGAGSVSAPAPSA
-1078 SIPTAPVSGGSAG
+1078 SIPSAPVSGDS
-1091 VAVAAGVAAGAVA
+1091 AGVAAGAVA
-1104 GTAAGQAQP
+1104 GTATGQAHP

-1127 APTIPTESS
+1127 VPTTPTESG
-1136 AASAPT
+1136 AASAPA
-1142 STTPATT
+1142 SPAPTTPTHV
-1149 TPASAPESGSG
+1149 SAPESGSG
-1160 TTNDGATA
+1160 TTNGGATA

-1231 TPNEGT
+1231 APNEGT
-1237 THSESSGTGSVSD
+1237 THSESSGTDSVSN
-1250 VPGAGGT
+1250 VPT

-1281 GSGGTMSPA
+1281 GGGGTTSPA

-1296 AVPESAPA
+1296 AAPESAPA

-1331 SSFGNDAGSS
+1331 SSSGNSAGSS

-1365 SVSAPASSGNTGSS
+1365 SVSALTSSGNTGSS

-1392 DTPTSETGG
+1392 NTPTSETGG
-1401 TSSETV
+1401 TSYETV

-1562 HEHESEPEQL
+1562 HEHESEPEQV

-1700 PRPYNGHS
+1700 PRPYNGRS

-1714 QRYDDQKRDSHGH
+1714 QRYDDQKRDSQGH
-1727 GKQDKKHNPFSG
+1727 GKQNKRNNPFSG
-1739 MGDYKRKR
+1739 MDDYKRKR

>member
-757 DADAAPAPVNEDAP
+757 DTDAAAPAPVNEDAP
-771 APVGEEASA
+771 APVG
-780 PAPQSADETT
+780 
-790 AAPAT
+790 
-795 ETAQAPV
+795 
-802 PQDMDSKVDAPAP
+802 
-815 VSEEASAP
+815 EEASAP

-854 PAPVGEEASAPAP
+854 PVPVGEEASAPAP
-867 QSVDE
+867 QNVDE
-872 TATTPVAET
+872 TATTPATET
-881 AQTPVPQDIDSE
+881 AQAPVPQDMDSK

-898 PVGEEAATP
+898 PVGEEAATL

-920 PASENASAPATQS
+920 PANENASAPATQS

-952 VTAPAPVPAQ
+952 VTAPTPAPAQ
-962 NPTTNTVNAPVQGAA
+962 NPTTNTVNAPAQGAA

-985 GAANAPKTANVPGM
+985 GTANAPKTANVPGM
-999 AANNMP
+999 AASNMP
-1005 ASTAPETAATPAV
+1005 ASTAPETAATPVA

-1025 TTGTNAPTSVPG
+1025 NTGTSAPTSVPG
-1037 TTPAP
+1037 TSPAP
-1042 STASGQSSTAPG
+1042 STASGQSSTVPG

-1064 ATGAGSVSAPAPSA
+1064 AAGAGSVSAPAPSA

-1113 VSAPASTTVSAPGS
+1113 VSTPASTTVSAPGS
-1127 APTIPTESS
+1127 APTTPTESG
-1136 AASAPT
+1136 AASAPA
-1142 STTPATT
+1142 SPSPAAPTHV
-1149 TPASAPESGSG
+1149 SAPESGSG

-1198 APSTATTPATQI
+1198 APSTATTHATQI

-1219 ESDSSSAGGHAT
+1219 ESGSSPAGGHAT
-1231 TPNEGT
+1231 APNEGT
-1237 THSESSGTGSVSD
+1237 THSESSSTGSVSNAPSAD
-1250 VPGAGGT
+1250 GT

-1270 NGQESGSAPAQ
+1270 NGQ
-1281 GSGGTMSPA
+1281 GSGGTTSPA
-1290 TADTAS
+1290 TADTTS

-1309 TNVATPAPVSDTGSS
+1309 TNVATPAPASDTGSS
-1324 EPSGDSG
+1324 EPSGSSG
-1331 SSFGNDAGSS
+1331 SSSDNSAGSS

-1365 SVSAPASSGNTGSS
+1365 SVSAPTSSGDTGSS
-1379 SESASSGSANDST
+1379 SESAPSGSVNDST
-1392 DTPTSETGG
+1392 DTPTSETAG
-1401 TSSETV
+1401 TSSEKV

-1437 TTVETETAATE
+1437 TTVEAETAATE

-1455 AEQQSSGSAVTETVD
+1455 AEQQSGGSTVTETVD

-1491 QNTDAEDVSEPDSA
+1491 QNTDTDDVPEPDFS

-1562 HEHESEPEQL
+1562 HEHESEPEQV

-1700 PRPYNGHS
+1700 PRPYNGRS

-1714 QRYDDQKRDSHGH
+1714 QRYDDQKRDSQGH
-1727 GKQDKKHNPFSG
+1727 GKQNKRNNPFSG
-1739 MGDYKRKR
+1739 MDDYKRKR

>member
-1 MSSINSLVNQKRN
+1 
-14 KNLIRR
+14 
-20 TMLAAIAGCLMSVCI
+20 MLAAIAGCLMSVCI

-242 SPLAFATMASENT
+242 SPLSFATMASENT
-255 KDTAR
+255 KDTAK

-319 MQTAGLKITRTT
+319 MQIAGLKITRTT

-423 YDRADKMASGALNAD
+423 YDRADKMSSGALNAD

-736 EEPVPE
+736 EETASE

-757 DADAAPAPVNEDAP
+757 DVDAAPAPLNEDAP
-771 APVGEEASA
+771 APVG
-780 PAPQSADETT
+780 
-790 AAPAT
+790 
-795 ETAQAPV
+795 
-802 PQDMDSKVDAPAP
+802 
-815 VSEEASAP
+815 EEASAP

-867 QSVDE
+867 QSVDA
-872 TATTPVAET
+872 TATTPIAET
-881 AQTPVPQDIDSE
+881 PQTPVPQDMDSE

-898 PVGEEAATP
+898 PVGEEAVTH
-907 APQDVGGKADAPV
+907 APQDVGDKADAPV

-944 DGATPASG
+944 GGATPASG
-952 VTAPAPVPAQ
+952 VTAPAPAPAQ

-985 GAANAPKTANVPGM
+985 GTANAPKTANVPGM

-1018 NAPAPAS
+1018 NAPAPGS
-1025 TTGTNAPTSVPG
+1025 TTGANAPTSVPG

-1042 STASGQSSTAPG
+1042 STASGQSSTVPG

-1064 ATGAGSVSAPAPSA
+1064 AAGADSVSAQAPSA

-1104 GTAAGQAQP
+1104 GTATGQAHP

-1127 APTIPTESS
+1127 VPTTPTESG
-1136 AASAPT
+1136 AASAPA
-1142 STTPATT
+1142 SPAPTTPTHV
-1149 TPASAPESGSG
+1149 SAPESGSG
-1160 TTNDGATA
+1160 TTNGGATA

-1237 THSESSGTGSVSD
+1237 THSESSGTSSVSN

-1309 TNVATPAPVSDTGSS
+1309 TNVATPATVSDTGSS

-1331 SSFGNDAGSS
+1331 SSFGNGAGSS

-1353 APSGSGSSGSGT
+1353 APSSSGSSGSGT
-1365 SVSAPASSGNTGSS
+1365 SVSALTSSGNTDSS

-1437 TTVETETAATE
+1437 TTVKTETAATE

-1455 AEQQSSGSAVTETVD
+1455 AEQQTSGSAVTETVD
-1470 EAGSESN
+1470 EAGSESH

-1491 QNTDAEDVSEPDSA
+1491 QNTDTEDVSEPDSA

-1562 HEHESEPEQL
+1562 PEHESEPEQV

-1714 QRYDDQKRDSHGH
+1714 QRYDDQKRDSHDH
-1727 GKQDKKHNPFSG
+1727 GKQDKRHNPFGG

>member
-1 MSSINSLVNQKRN
+1 
-14 KNLIRR
+14 
-20 TMLAAIAGCLMSVCI
+20 MLAAVAGCLMSVCI

-184 GVGSDM
+184 SVGSDM

-757 DADAAPAPVNEDAP
+757 DADAAPAPLNEDAP
-771 APVGEEASA
+771 APVG
-780 PAPQSADETT
+780 
-790 AAPAT
+790 
-795 ETAQAPV
+795 
-802 PQDMDSKVDAPAP
+802 
-815 VSEEASAP
+815 EEASAP

-867 QSVDE
+867 QSVDA
-872 TATTPVAET
+872 TATTPIAET
-881 AQTPVPQDIDSE
+881 AQTPVPQDMDSE

-898 PVGEEAATP
+898 PVGEEAVTH

-920 PASENASAPATQS
+920 PANENASAPATQS

-944 DGATPASG
+944 GGATPASG
-952 VTAPAPVPAQ
+952 VTAPAPAPAQ

-985 GAANAPKTANVPGM
+985 GTANAPKTANVPGM

-1025 TTGTNAPTSVPG
+1025 TTGANAPTSVPG

-1042 STASGQSSTAPG
+1042 STASGQSSTVPG

-1064 ATGAGSVSAPAPSA
+1064 AAGAGSVSAQAPSA

-1104 GTAAGQAQP
+1104 GTATGQAHP

-1127 APTIPTESS
+1127 VPTTPTESG
-1136 AASAPT
+1136 AASAPA
-1142 STTPATT
+1142 SPAPTTPTHV
-1149 TPASAPESGSG
+1149 SAPESGSG
-1160 TTNDGATA
+1160 TTNGGATA

-1237 THSESSGTGSVSD
+1237 THSESSGTGSVSN

-1331 SSFGNDAGSS
+1331 SSFGNGAGSS

-1365 SVSAPASSGNTGSS
+1365 SVSALTSSGNTGSS
-1379 SESASSGSANDST
+1379 SESAPSGSANDGT

-1401 TSSETV
+1401 TSSEKV

-1418 VGETGGSGYSE
+1418 VGETGGAGYSE

-1491 QNTDAEDVSEPDSA
+1491 QNTDTEDVSEPDSA

-1562 HEHESEPEQL
+1562 HEHESEPEQV

-1700 PRPYNGHS
+1700 PRPYNGRS

-1714 QRYDDQKRDSHGH
+1714 QRYDDQKRDSQGH
-1727 GKQDKKHNPFSG
+1727 GKQNKRNDPFSG
-1739 MGDYKRKR
+1739 IDDYKRKR

>member
-1 MSSINSLVNQKRN
+1 
-14 KNLIRR
+14 
-20 TMLAAIAGCLMSVCI
+20 MLAAVAGCLMSVCI

-757 DADAAPAPVNEDAP
+757 DVDAAPAPLNEDAP
-771 APVGEEASA
+771 APVG
-780 PAPQSADETT
+780 
-790 AAPAT
+790 
-795 ETAQAPV
+795 
-802 PQDMDSKVDAPAP
+802 
-815 VSEEASAP
+815 EEASAP

-907 APQDVGGKADAPV
+907 APQDVGGKANAPV

-1018 NAPAPAS
+1018 NVPAPAS

-1064 ATGAGSVSAPAPSA
+1064 ATGAGSVSAPVPSA

-1127 APTIPTESS
+1127 APTIPTESG

-1168 PVVNHEASAPTA
+1168 PVVNHEASVPTA

-1193 GETAS
+1193 GE
-1198 APSTATTPATQI
+1198 I
-1210 TPETASAPS
+1210 ASAPS
-1219 ESDSSSAGGHAT
+1219 ESGSSRAGGHETA
-1231 TPNEGT
+1231 PNEGT
-1237 THSESSGTGSVSD
+1237 AHSESSGTDSVSN
-1250 VPGAGGT
+1250 VPGTDGT

-1281 GSGGTMSPA
+1281 GSGGTTSPA
-1290 TADTAS
+1290 NADTAS
-1296 AVPESAPA
+1296 AAPESAPA
-1304 ESATT
+1304 ESAAT

-1331 SSFGNDAGSS
+1331 SSFGNGAGSS

-1347 SGESAH
+1347 SGESAL

-1379 SESASSGSANDST
+1379 SESAPSGSANDGT

-1401 TSSETV
+1401 TSSEKV

-1418 VGETGGSGYSE
+1418 VGETGGAGYSE

-1437 TTVETETAATE
+1437 TTVETETDATE

-1455 AEQQSSGSAVTETVD
+1455 AEQQTSGSAVTETVD
-1470 EAGSESN
+1470 EAGSESH

-1491 QNTDAEDVSEPDSA
+1491 QNTDTEDVSEPDSA

-1562 HEHESEPEQL
+1562 PEHESEPEQV

>member
-1 MSSINSLVNQKRN
+1 
-14 KNLIRR
+14 
-20 TMLAAIAGCLMSVCI
+20 MLAAVAGCLMSVCI

-736 EEPVPE
+736 EETASE

-757 DADAAPAPVNEDAP
+757 DVDAAPAPLNEDAP
-771 APVGEEASA
+771 APVG
-780 PAPQSADETT
+780 
-790 AAPAT
+790 
-795 ETAQAPV
+795 
-802 PQDMDSKVDAPAP
+802 
-815 VSEEASAP
+815 EEASAP

-867 QSVDE
+867 QSVDA
-872 TATTPVAET
+872 TATTPIAET
-881 AQTPVPQDIDSE
+881 AQTPVPQDMDSE

-898 PVGEEAATP
+898 PVGEEAVTH
-907 APQDVGGKADAPV
+907 APQDVGDKAYAPV

-944 DGATPASG
+944 GGATPVSG
-952 VTAPAPVPAQ
+952 VTAPAPAPAQ

-985 GAANAPKTANVPGM
+985 GTANAPKTANVPGM

-1018 NAPAPAS
+1018 NTPAPAS
-1025 TTGTNAPTSVPG
+1025 TTGANAPTSVPG
-1037 TTPAP
+1037 TTPTP
-1042 STASGQSSTAPG
+1042 STTSGQSSTVPG
-1054 SGTAPTTVRP
+1054 SGTAPAKAKPT
-1064 ATGAGSVSAPAPSA
+1064 TGAGSVSAPAPSA
-1078 SIPTAPVSGGSAG
+1078 SIPSAPVSGDS
-1091 VAVAAGVAAGAVA
+1091 AGVAAGAVA
-1104 GTAAGQAQP
+1104 GTATGQAHP

-1127 APTIPTESS
+1127 VPTTPTESG
-1136 AASAPT
+1136 AASAPA
-1142 STTPATT
+1142 SPAPTTPTHV
-1149 TPASAPESGSG
+1149 SAPESGSG
-1160 TTNDGATA
+1160 TTNGGATA

-1237 THSESSGTGSVSD
+1237 THSESSGTGSVSN

-1265 APTST
+1265 APTSI

-1331 SSFGNDAGSS
+1331 SSFGNGAGSS

-1562 HEHESEPEQL
+1562 HEHESEPEQV

-1700 PRPYNGHS
+1700 PRPYNGRS

>member
-1 MSSINSLVNQKRN
+1 MNQKRN

-20 TMLAAIAGCLMSVCI
+20 TMLAAVAGCLMSVCI

-124 IAHGE
+124 LAHGE

-184 GVGSDM
+184 SVGSDM

-379 VEPIKS
+379 IEPIKS

-757 DADAAPAPVNEDAP
+757 DADAAPAPVSEDAP
-771 APVGEEASA
+771 APVGEEAS
-780 PAPQSADETT
+780 T
-790 AAPAT
+790 
-795 ETAQAPV
+795 
-802 PQDMDSKVDAPAP
+802 
-815 VSEEASAP
+815 P

-834 PATETAQAPVP
+834 PATETSQAPVP
-845 QDVDSKVDA
+845 HDVDSKVDA
-854 PAPVGEEASAPAP
+854 PAPVGEEAYAPAP

-872 TATTPVAET
+872 TATTPATET
-881 AQTPVPQDIDSE
+881 AQTPVPQDMDGK

-898 PVGEEAATP
+898 PVGEETVTP

-944 DGATPASG
+944 GGATPASG
-952 VTAPAPVPAQ
+952 VTAPAPAQ
-962 NPTTNTVNAPVQGAA
+962 NPTTNTVNAPAQGAA

-985 GAANAPKTANVPGM
+985 GTANAPKTANVPGM
-999 AANNMP
+999 AASNMP
-1005 ASTAPETAATPAV
+1005 ASTAPETAATPVV

-1025 TTGTNAPTSVPG
+1025 TTGANAPTSVPG
-1037 TTPAP
+1037 TSPAP
-1042 STASGQSSTAPG
+1042 STASGQSSTVPG

-1064 ATGAGSVSAPAPSA
+1064 AAGAGSVSAPAPSA

-1113 VSAPASTTVSAPGS
+1113 VSTPASTTVSAPGS
-1127 APTIPTESS
+1127 APTTPTESG
-1136 AASAPT
+1136 AASAPA
-1142 STTPATT
+1142 SPSPAAPTHV
-1149 TPASAPESGSG
+1149 SAPESGSG

-1180 PIPATAPA
+1180 PA

-1198 APSTATTPATQI
+1198 APSTATTHATQI

-1219 ESDSSSAGGHAT
+1219 ESGSSPVGGHT
-1231 TPNEGT
+1231 TAPNEGT
-1237 THSESSGTGSVSD
+1237 THSESSGTGSVSNAPSAD
-1250 VPGAGGT
+1250 GT

-1270 NGQESGSAPAQ
+1270 NGQESGSAPTQ
-1281 GSGGTMSPA
+1281 GSSGTTSPA
-1290 TADTAS
+1290 TVDTTS
-1296 AVPESAPA
+1296 AAPESAPA
-1304 ESATT
+1304 ESPTT

-1331 SSFGNDAGSS
+1331 SSSGNSAGSS

-1365 SVSAPASSGNTGSS
+1365 SVSAPTSSGDTGSS
-1379 SESASSGSANDST
+1379 SESAPSGSVNDST
-1392 DTPTSETGG
+1392 DAPTSETAG
-1401 TSSETV
+1401 TSSEKV

-1429 GDMPPEPE
+1429 GNMPPEPE

-1455 AEQQSSGSAVTETVD
+1455 AEQQSGGSTVTETVD

-1477 TQNSHDDSENYSGG
+1477 TQNSHDDSESYSGG
-1491 QNTDAEDVSEPDSA
+1491 QNTDTEDAPEPDLA
-1505 DEPDTQDETEDTEF
+1505 DEPDAQDETEDTEF
-1519 DATDDAA
+1519 DATDDAT

-1550 EQEMAEPEPVAE
+1550 EQEMVEPEPVTE
-1562 HEHESEPEQL
+1562 PEPESEPERVE
-1572 AEQKR
+1572 EQKR

-1700 PRPYNGHS
+1700 PRHYNERS
-1708 NGQPHF
+1708 NDQPHF

-1727 GKQDKKHNPFSG
+1727 GKQDKRHNPFSG
-1739 MGDYKRKR
+1739 MGDFKRRR

>member
-1 MSSINSLVNQKRN
+1 
-14 KNLIRR
+14 
-20 TMLAAIAGCLMSVCI
+20 MLAAIAGCLMSVCI

-736 EEPVPE
+736 EETASE

-757 DADAAPAPVNEDAP
+757 DVDAAPAPLNEDAP
-771 APVGEEASA
+771 APVG
-780 PAPQSADETT
+780 
-790 AAPAT
+790 
-795 ETAQAPV
+795 
-802 PQDMDSKVDAPAP
+802 
-815 VSEEASAP
+815 EEASAP

-867 QSVDE
+867 QSVDA
-872 TATTPVAET
+872 TATTPIAET
-881 AQTPVPQDIDSE
+881 AQTPVPQDMDSE

-898 PVGEEAATP
+898 PVGEEAVTH
-907 APQDVGGKADAPV
+907 APQDVGDKADAPV

-944 DGATPASG
+944 GGATPASG
-952 VTAPAPVPAQ
+952 VTAPAPAPAQ

-985 GAANAPKTANVPGM
+985 GTANAPKTANVPGM

-1018 NAPAPAS
+1018 NAPAPGS
-1025 TTGTNAPTSVPG
+1025 TTGANAPTSVPG

-1042 STASGQSSTAPG
+1042 STASGQSSTVPG

-1064 ATGAGSVSAPAPSA
+1064 AAGAGSVSAQAPSA

-1104 GTAAGQAQP
+1104 GTATGQAHP

-1127 APTIPTESS
+1127 VPTTPTESG
-1136 AASAPT
+1136 AASAPA
-1142 STTPATT
+1142 SPAPTTPTHV
-1149 TPASAPESGSG
+1149 SAPESGSG
-1160 TTNDGATA
+1160 TTNGGATA

-1237 THSESSGTGSVSD
+1237 THSESSGTGSVSN

-1331 SSFGNDAGSS
+1331 SSAGSS
-1341 SGSAPA
+1341 SDSAPA

-1353 APSGSGSSGSGT
+1353 VPSGSGSSGSGT

-1562 HEHESEPEQL
+1562 HEHESEPERL

>member
-1 MSSINSLVNQKRN
+1 
-14 KNLIRR
+14 
-20 TMLAAIAGCLMSVCI
+20 MSVCI

-184 GVGSDM
+184 SVGSDM

-736 EEPVPE
+736 EETVPE

-757 DADAAPAPVNEDAP
+757 DMDAAAPAPVSEDAP
-771 APVGEEASA
+771 APVDEEAS
-780 PAPQSADETT
+780 T
-790 AAPAT
+790 
-795 ETAQAPV
+795 
-802 PQDMDSKVDAPAP
+802 
-815 VSEEASAP
+815 P

-845 QDVDSKVDA
+845 QDVDSRVDA
-854 PAPVGEEASAPAP
+854 PAPVGEEASVPAP

-872 TATTPVAET
+872 TATTPAAET
-881 AQTPVPQDIDSE
+881 AQAPVPQDMDSG

-898 PVGEEAATP
+898 PVGEETVTP

-944 DGATPASG
+944 GGATPAPG
-952 VTAPAPVPAQ
+952 VTAPTAAPAQ
-962 NPTTNTVNAPVQGAA
+962 NHTTSTVNAPVQGTA

-985 GAANAPKTANVPGM
+985 GTANAPKTANVPGM

-1042 STASGQSSTAPG
+1042 STASGQSSTVPG

-1064 ATGAGSVSAPAPSA
+1064 AAGAGSVSAPAPSA
-1078 SIPTAPVSGGSAG
+1078 SIPTAPVSGSSAG
-1091 VAVAAGVAAGAVA
+1091 VAAAAGVAAGAVA

-1113 VSAPASTTVSAPGS
+1113 VSTPASTTVSAPGS
-1127 APTIPTESS
+1127 VPTTPTESG
-1136 AASAPT
+1136 AASAPA
-1142 STTPATT
+1142 SPVPTTPTHVST
-1149 TPASAPESGSG
+1149 PESGSG
-1160 TTNDGATA
+1160 TTNGGATA

-1193 GETAS
+1193 GETAP
-1198 APSTATTPATQI
+1198 APSSATTPATQI

-1219 ESDSSSAGGHAT
+1219 ESNAPSAGGDAT
-1231 TPNEGT
+1231 APNEGT
-1237 THSESSGTGSVSD
+1237 AHSESSGTGGVSN
-1250 VPGAGGT
+1250 VPGADSA

-1270 NGQESGSAPAQ
+1270 SGQESSSAPAQ
-1281 GSGGTMSPA
+1281 GSGGTTSPA
-1290 TADTAS
+1290 TVDTTS
-1296 AVPESAPA
+1296 AAPESAPA

-1309 TNVATPAPVSDTGSS
+1309 TNVATPAPASDTGSS
-1324 EPSGDSG
+1324 EPSGSSG
-1331 SSFGNDAGSS
+1331 SSSDNGAGSS

-1365 SVSAPASSGNTGSS
+1365 SVSAPTSSGDTGSS
-1379 SESASSGSANDST
+1379 SESAPSGSVNDST

-1401 TSSETV
+1401 TSSEKV

-1437 TTVETETAATE
+1437 TTVKTETAATE

-1455 AEQQSSGSAVTETVD
+1455 AEQQSGSSTVTETVD
-1470 EAGSESN
+1470 EAGSESH

-1491 QNTDAEDVSEPDSA
+1491 QNTDTEDVPEPDSV

-1519 DATDDAA
+1519 DATDDSA

-1550 EQEMAEPEPVAE
+1550 AQEMAEPEPVAE
-1562 HEHESEPEQL
+1562 SEPESEPEQV

-1589 SVTRLSST
+1589 SITRLSST

-1700 PRPYNGHS
+1700 PRPYNGRS

-1714 QRYDDQKRDSHGH
+1714 QRYDDQKRDSQGH
-1727 GKQDKKHNPFSG
+1727 GKQNKRNDPFSG
-1739 MGDYKRKR
+1739 IDDYKRKR

>member
-1 MSSINSLVNQKRN
+1 
-14 KNLIRR
+14 
-20 TMLAAIAGCLMSVCI
+20 MLAAVAGCLMSVCI

-85 PGFDSGNNIGN
+85 PGFDNGNNIGN

-124 IAHGE
+124 LAHGE
-129 KVESIPKLI
+129 KVESVPKLI

-147 VICGKTF
+147 VICGKTL

-255 KDTAR
+255 KDTAK

-423 YDRADKMASGALNAD
+423 YDRADKMASGALNTD

-542 DAAGNQIWEAEQS
+542 DAAGKQIWEAEQS

-736 EEPVPE
+736 EETASE

-757 DADAAPAPVNEDAP
+757 DVDAAPAPLNEDAP
-771 APVGEEASA
+771 APVG
-780 PAPQSADETT
+780 
-790 AAPAT
+790 
-795 ETAQAPV
+795 
-802 PQDMDSKVDAPAP
+802 
-815 VSEEASAP
+815 EEASAP

-867 QSVDE
+867 QSVDA
-872 TATTPVAET
+872 TATTPIAET
-881 AQTPVPQDIDSE
+881 ARTPVPQDMDSE

-898 PVGEEAATP
+898 PVGEEAVTH
-907 APQDVGGKADAPV
+907 APQDVGDKADAPV

-944 DGATPASG
+944 GGATPASG
-952 VTAPAPVPAQ
+952 VTAPAPAPAQ

-985 GAANAPKTANVPGM
+985 GTANAPKTANVPGM

-1018 NAPAPAS
+1018 NTPAPAS
-1025 TTGTNAPTSVPG
+1025 TTGANAPTSVPG
-1037 TTPAP
+1037 TTPTP
-1042 STASGQSSTAPG
+1042 STTSGQSSTVPG
-1054 SGTAPTTVRP
+1054 SGTAPAKAKPT
-1064 ATGAGSVSAPAPSA
+1064 TGAGSVSAPAPSA
-1078 SIPTAPVSGGSAG
+1078 SIPSAPVSGDSAG

-1104 GTAAGQAQP
+1104 GTATGQAHP

-1127 APTIPTESS
+1127 VPTTPTESG
-1136 AASAPT
+1136 AASAPA
-1142 STTPATT
+1142 SPVPTTPTHV
-1149 TPASAPESGSG
+1149 SAPESGSG
-1160 TTNDGATA
+1160 TTNGGATA

-1237 THSESSGTGSVSD
+1237 THSESSGTGSVSN

-1324 EPSGDSG
+1324 ESSGDSG
-1331 SSFGNDAGSS
+1331 SSFGNGAGSS

-1491 QNTDAEDVSEPDSA
+1491 QNTDTEDVSEPDSA

-1562 HEHESEPEQL
+1562 HEHESEPEQV

>member
-757 DADAAPAPVNEDAP
+757 DVDAAPAPLNEDAP
-771 APVGEEASA
+771 APVG
-780 PAPQSADETT
+780 
-790 AAPAT
+790 
-795 ETAQAPV
+795 
-802 PQDMDSKVDAPAP
+802 
-815 VSEEASAP
+815 EEASAP

-867 QSVDE
+867 QSVDA
-872 TATTPVAET
+872 TATTPIAET
-881 AQTPVPQDIDSE
+881 AQTPVPQDMDSE

-898 PVGEEAATP
+898 PVGEEAVTH
-907 APQDVGGKADAPV
+907 APQDVGDKADAPV

-944 DGATPASG
+944 GGATPASG
-952 VTAPAPVPAQ
+952 VTAPAPAPAQ

-985 GAANAPKTANVPGM
+985 GTANAPKTANVPGM

-1018 NAPAPAS
+1018 NTPAPAS
-1025 TTGTNAPTSVPG
+1025 TTGANAPTSVPG
-1037 TTPAP
+1037 TTPTP
-1042 STASGQSSTAPG
+1042 STTSGQSSTVPG
-1054 SGTAPTTVRP
+1054 SGTAPAKAKPT
-1064 ATGAGSVSAPAPSA
+1064 TGAGSVSAPAPSA
-1078 SIPTAPVSGGSAG
+1078 SIPSAPVSGDS
-1091 VAVAAGVAAGAVA
+1091 AGVAAGAVA
-1104 GTAAGQAQP
+1104 GTATGQAHP

-1127 APTIPTESS
+1127 VPTTPTESG
-1136 AASAPT
+1136 AASAPA
-1142 STTPATT
+1142 SPAPTTPTHV
-1149 TPASAPESGSG
+1149 SAPESGSG
-1160 TTNDGATA
+1160 TTNGGATA

-1237 THSESSGTGSVSD
+1237 THSESSGTGSVSN

-1331 SSFGNDAGSS
+1331 SSFGNGAGSS

-1365 SVSAPASSGNTGSS
+1365 SVSAPASSGNTDSS

-1437 TTVETETAATE
+1437 TTVKTETAATE

-1455 AEQQSSGSAVTETVD
+1455 AEQQTSGSAVTETVD
-1470 EAGSESN
+1470 EAGSESH

-1491 QNTDAEDVSEPDSA
+1491 QNTDTEDVSEPDSA

-1562 HEHESEPEQL
+1562 PEPESEPEQV

-1700 PRPYNGHS
+1700 PRPYNGRS

>member
-1 MSSINSLVNQKRN
+1 
-14 KNLIRR
+14 
-20 TMLAAIAGCLMSVCI
+20 MSVCI

-594 MTAYKHFNANDDN
+594 MTAYKHFNANDDS

-802 PQDMDSKVDAPAP
+802 PQDMDSEVDAPAP

-1127 APTIPTESS
+1127 APTIPTESG

-1168 PVVNHEASAPTA
+1168 PVVNHEASVPTA

-1193 GETAS
+1193 GE
-1198 APSTATTPATQI
+1198 I
-1210 TPETASAPS
+1210 ASAPS
-1219 ESDSSSAGGHAT
+1219 ESGSSRAGGHETA
-1231 TPNEGT
+1231 PNEGT
-1237 THSESSGTGSVSD
+1237 D
-1250 VPGAGGT
+1250 GT

-1281 GSGGTMSPA
+1281 GSGGTTSPA
-1290 TADTAS
+1290 NADTAS
-1296 AVPESAPA
+1296 AAPESAPA
-1304 ESATT
+1304 ESAAT

-1331 SSFGNDAGSS
+1331 SSFGNGAGSS

-1347 SGESAH
+1347 SGESAL

-1365 SVSAPASSGNTGSS
+1365 SVSAPASSGNTDSS
-1379 SESASSGSANDST
+1379 SESAPSGSANDGT

-1401 TSSETV
+1401 TSSEKV

-1418 VGETGGSGYSE
+1418 VGETGGAGYSE
-1429 GDMPPEPE
+1429 GNMPPEPE
-1437 TTVETETAATE
+1437 TTVETETDATE

-1455 AEQQSSGSAVTETVD
+1455 AEQQTSGSAVTETVD
-1470 EAGSESN
+1470 EAGSESH

-1491 QNTDAEDVSEPDSA
+1491 QNTDTEDVSEPDSA

-1562 HEHESEPEQL
+1562 PEPESEPEQV

-1685 YRRSQARQESRKNSE
+1685 YRRSQARQEFRKNSE
-1700 PRPYNGHS
+1700 PRPYDGHS

-1739 MGDYKRKR
+1739 MDDYKRKR

>member
-1 MSSINSLVNQKRN
+1 MSSINSLVNQKKN

-20 TMLAAIAGCLMSVCI
+20 TMLAAVAGCLMSVCI

-340 GVLRSIGNVFGGV
+340 GVLRSIDNVFGVV

-443 AYKQVLEDKLRS
+443 AYKQALEDKLRS

-494 FEIGDTQEGLLDV
+494 FKIGDTQEGLLDV

-614 RDALSAETG
+614 RDALSIETG

-729 TCTFTRD
+729 TYTFTRD

-757 DADAAPAPVNEDAP
+757 DVDAAPAPLNEDAP
-771 APVGEEASA
+771 APVG
-780 PAPQSADETT
+780 
-790 AAPAT
+790 
-795 ETAQAPV
+795 
-802 PQDMDSKVDAPAP
+802 
-815 VSEEASAP
+815 EEASAP

-834 PATETAQAPVP
+834 PATETAQ
-845 QDVDSKVDA
+845 
-854 PAPVGEEASAPAP
+854 
-867 QSVDE
+867 
-872 TATTPVAET
+872 
-881 AQTPVPQDIDSE
+881 TPVPQDMDSE

-985 GAANAPKTANVPGM
+985 GTANAPKTANVPGM

-1018 NAPAPAS
+1018 NATAPGS
-1025 TTGTNAPTSVPG
+1025 TTGANAPTSVPG

-1042 STASGQSSTAPG
+1042 STASGQSSTVPG

-1064 ATGAGSVSAPAPSA
+1064 AAGAGSVSAQAPSD

-1104 GTAAGQAQP
+1104 GTATGQAHP

-1127 APTIPTESS
+1127 VPTTPTESG
-1136 AASAPT
+1136 AASAPA
-1142 STTPATT
+1142 SPAPTTPTHV
-1149 TPASAPESGSG
+1149 SAPESGSG
-1160 TTNDGATA
+1160 TTNGGATA

-1237 THSESSGTGSVSD
+1237 THSESSGTGSVSN

-1331 SSFGNDAGSS
+1331 SSFGNGAGSS

-1505 DEPDTQDETEDTEF
+1505 DEPDTQDETEDMEF

-1562 HEHESEPEQL
+1562 PEPESETEQV

-1685 YRRSQARQESRKNSE
+1685 YRWSQARQESRKNSE

>member
-1 MSSINSLVNQKRN
+1 
-14 KNLIRR
+14 
-20 TMLAAIAGCLMSVCI
+20 MLAAIAGCLMSVCI

-66 LEPLLEITTMSTA
+66 LKPLLEITTMSTA

-170 TEGVSDAG
+170 TEGVSGAG

-305 TYAFLKIAQRLDDM
+305 TYAFLRIAQRIDDM

-757 DADAAPAPVNEDAP
+757 DADAAPAPVSEDTP
-771 APVGEEASA
+771 VPVGEEASI
-780 PAPQSADETT
+780 
-790 AAPAT
+790 
-795 ETAQAPV
+795 
-802 PQDMDSKVDAPAP
+802 
-815 VSEEASAP
+815 P

-834 PATETAQAPVP
+834 PATETAQTPVP
-845 QDVDSKVDA
+845 QDMDSKVDA
-854 PAPVGEEASAPAP
+854 PAPIGEEA
-867 QSVDE
+867 V
-872 TATTPVAET
+872 
-881 AQTPVPQDIDSE
+881 
-893 VDAPA
+893 
-898 PVGEEAATP
+898 TP

-944 DGATPASG
+944 GGATPAPG
-952 VTAPAPVPAQ
+952 VTAPTAAPAQ
-962 NPTTNTVNAPVQGAA
+962 NPTTSTVNAPVQGTA

-985 GAANAPKTANVPGM
+985 GTANTPKTANVPGM

-1042 STASGQSSTAPG
+1042 STASGQSSTVPG

-1064 ATGAGSVSAPAPSA
+1064 AASAGSVSAPAPSA
-1078 SIPTAPVSGGSAG
+1078 SIPTAPVSGSSAG
-1091 VAVAAGVAAGAVA
+1091 VAAAAGVAAGAVA
-1104 GTAAGQAQP
+1104 GTAGQAQP

-1127 APTIPTESS
+1127 APTTPTESG
-1136 AASAPT
+1136 ATSAPA
-1142 STTPATT
+1142 SPAPTHV
-1149 TPASAPESGSG
+1149 SAPESGSG
-1160 TTNDGATA
+1160 TTNDGVTA

-1180 PIPATAPA
+1180 TIPATAPA

-1193 GETAS
+1193 GETAP

-1219 ESDSSSAGGHAT
+1219 ESNAPSAGGHAT
-1231 TPNEGT
+1231 APNEGT
-1237 THSESSGTGSVSD
+1237 AHSESSGTGSVSN
-1250 VPGAGGT
+1250 VPGADGT

-1281 GSGGTMSPA
+1281 GSGGTTSPA
-1290 TADTAS
+1290 TADTTS

-1309 TNVATPAPVSDTGSS
+1309 TNVATPAPASDTGSS

-1331 SSFGNDAGSS
+1331 SSSDNSAGSS

-1365 SVSAPASSGNTGSS
+1365 SVSAPTSSGDTGSS
-1379 SESASSGSANDST
+1379 SESAPSGSVNDST
-1392 DTPTSETGG
+1392 DTPTSETAG
-1401 TSSETV
+1401 TSSEKV

-1437 TTVETETAATE
+1437 TTVEAETAATE

-1455 AEQQSSGSAVTETVD
+1455 AEQQSGGSTVTETVD

-1491 QNTDAEDVSEPDSA
+1491 QNTDTDDVPEPDFS

-1562 HEHESEPEQL
+1562 PESEPEQV

-1739 MGDYKRKR
+1739 MGDYKRRR

>member
-1 MSSINSLVNQKRN
+1 MNQKRN

-20 TMLAAIAGCLMSVCI
+20 TMLAAVAGCLMSVCI

-124 IAHGE
+124 LAHGE

-184 GVGSDM
+184 SVGSDM

-379 VEPIKS
+379 IEPIKS

-757 DADAAPAPVNEDAP
+757 DTDAAAPAPVSEDAPAPVDEEASAPAPQNVDETATTPAAETAQTPVPQDMDSKGDAP
-771 APVGEEASA
+771 APVGEETVTS
-780 PAPQSADETT
+780 APQSVDETAT
-790 AAPAT
+790 TPAA

-802 PQDMDSKVDAPAP
+802 PQDMDSKVDAP
-815 VSEEASAP
+815 
-823 APQSADEAPTA
+823 T
-834 PATETAQAPVP
+834 
-845 QDVDSKVDA
+845 
-854 PAPVGEEASAPAP
+854 PVGEEAP
-867 QSVDE
+867 
-872 TATTPVAET
+872 
-881 AQTPVPQDIDSE
+881 
-893 VDAPA
+893 
-898 PVGEEAATP
+898 TP

-944 DGATPASG
+944 GGATPAPG
-952 VTAPAPVPAQ
+952 VTAPTAAPAQ
-962 NPTTNTVNAPVQGAA
+962 NPTTSTVNAPVQGTA

-985 GAANAPKTANVPGM
+985 GTANTPKTANVPGM

-1042 STASGQSSTAPG
+1042 STASGQSSTVPG

-1064 ATGAGSVSAPAPSA
+1064 AAGAGSVSAPAPSA
-1078 SIPTAPVSGGSAG
+1078 SIPTAPVSGSSAG
-1091 VAVAAGVAAGAVA
+1091 VAAAAGVAAGAVA

-1113 VSAPASTTVSAPGS
+1113 VSTPASTTVSAPGS
-1127 APTIPTESS
+1127 APTTPTKSG
-1136 AASAPT
+1136 ATSAPA
-1142 STTPATT
+1142 SPAPTHV
-1149 TPASAPESGSG
+1149 SAPESGSG

-1180 PIPATAPA
+1180 TIPATAPA

-1193 GETAS
+1193 GETAP

-1210 TPETASAPS
+1210 TPETASTPS
-1219 ESDSSSAGGHAT
+1219 ESNAPSAVGDAT
-1231 TPNEGT
+1231 APNEGT
-1237 THSESSGTGSVSD
+1237 AHSESSGTGGVSN
-1250 VPGAGGT
+1250 VPGADGA

-1270 NGQESGSAPAQ
+1270 SGQESSSAPAQ
-1281 GSGGTMSPA
+1281 GSSGTTSPA
-1290 TADTAS
+1290 TVDTTS
-1296 AVPESAPA
+1296 AAPESAPA

-1309 TNVATPAPVSDTGSS
+1309 TNVATPAPASDTGSS
-1324 EPSGDSG
+1324 EPSGSSG
-1331 SSFGNDAGSS
+1331 SSSDNSAGSS

-1365 SVSAPASSGNTGSS
+1365 SVSAPTSSGDTGSS
-1379 SESASSGSANDST
+1379 SESAPSGSVNDST
-1392 DTPTSETGG
+1392 DTPTSETAD
-1401 TSSETV
+1401 TSSEKV

-1455 AEQQSSGSAVTETVD
+1455 AEQQSGGSTVTETVD

-1477 TQNSHDDSENYSGG
+1477 TQNSHDDSESYSGG
-1491 QNTDAEDVSEPDSA
+1491 QYTDTEDVSEPDSA

-1519 DATDDAA
+1519 DETDDAA
-1526 FDVPIADGSEYY
+1526 FDAPIADGSEYY

-1562 HEHESEPEQL
+1562 PESESEQV

-1727 GKQDKKHNPFSG
+1727 GKQDKRHNPFSG
-1739 MGDYKRKR
+1739 MGDYKRRR

>member
-1 MSSINSLVNQKRN
+1 
-14 KNLIRR
+14 
-20 TMLAAIAGCLMSVCI
+20 MLAAIAGCLMSVCI

-757 DADAAPAPVNEDAP
+757 DVDAAPAPLNEDAP
-771 APVGEEASA
+771 APVG
-780 PAPQSADETT
+780 
-790 AAPAT
+790 
-795 ETAQAPV
+795 
-802 PQDMDSKVDAPAP
+802 
-815 VSEEASAP
+815 EEASAP

-867 QSVDE
+867 QSVDA
-872 TATTPVAET
+872 TATTPIAET
-881 AQTPVPQDIDSE
+881 AQTPVPQDMDSE

-898 PVGEEAATP
+898 PVGEEAVTH
-907 APQDVGGKADAPV
+907 APQDVGDKADAPV

-944 DGATPASG
+944 GGATPASG
-952 VTAPAPVPAQ
+952 VTAPAPAPAQ

-985 GAANAPKTANVPGM
+985 GTANAPKTANVPGM

-1018 NAPAPAS
+1018 NAPAPGS
-1025 TTGTNAPTSVPG
+1025 TTGANAPTSVPG

-1042 STASGQSSTAPG
+1042 STASGQSSTVPG

-1064 ATGAGSVSAPAPSA
+1064 AAGAGSVSAQAPSA

-1104 GTAAGQAQP
+1104 GTATGQAHP

-1127 APTIPTESS
+1127 VPTTPTESG
-1136 AASAPT
+1136 AASAPA
-1142 STTPATT
+1142 SPAPTTPTHV
-1149 TPASAPESGSG
+1149 SAPESGSG
-1160 TTNDGATA
+1160 TTNGGATA

-1237 THSESSGTGSVSD
+1237 THSESSGTGSVSN

-1331 SSFGNDAGSS
+1331 SSFGNGAGSS
-1341 SGSAPA
+1341 SG
-1347 SGESAH
+1347 
-1353 APSGSGSSGSGT
+1353 
-1365 SVSAPASSGNTGSS
+1365 SAPASSGNTGSS

-1562 HEHESEPEQL
+1562 HEHESEPEQV

-1700 PRPYNGHS
+1700 PRPYNGRS

-1714 QRYDDQKRDSHGH
+1714 QRYDDQKRDSQGH
-1727 GKQDKKHNPFSG
+1727 GKQNKRNNPFSG
-1739 MGDYKRKR
+1739 MDDYKRKR

>member
-1 MSSINSLVNQKRN
+1 
-14 KNLIRR
+14 
-20 TMLAAIAGCLMSVCI
+20 MSVCI

-463 HVESVKIGED
+463 YVESVKIGED

-757 DADAAPAPVNEDAP
+757 DVDAAPAPLNEDAP
-771 APVGEEASA
+771 APVG
-780 PAPQSADETT
+780 
-790 AAPAT
+790 
-795 ETAQAPV
+795 
-802 PQDMDSKVDAPAP
+802 
-815 VSEEASAP
+815 EEASAP

-867 QSVDE
+867 QSVDA
-872 TATTPVAET
+872 TATTPIAET
-881 AQTPVPQDIDSE
+881 AQTPVPQDMDSE

-898 PVGEEAATP
+898 PVGEEAVTP

-933 ADGKVA
+933 TDGKVA

-944 DGATPASG
+944 GGATPASG
-952 VTAPAPVPAQ
+952 VTTPAPAPAQ

-985 GAANAPKTANVPGM
+985 GTANAPKTANVPGM

-1018 NAPAPAS
+1018 NTPAPAS
-1025 TTGTNAPTSVPG
+1025 TTGANAPTSVPG
-1037 TTPAP
+1037 TTPTP
-1042 STASGQSSTAPG
+1042 STTSGQSSTVPG
-1054 SGTAPTTVRP
+1054 SGTAPAKAKPT
-1064 ATGAGSVSAPAPSA
+1064 TGAGSVSAPAPSA
-1078 SIPTAPVSGGSAG
+1078 SIPSAPVSGDS
-1091 VAVAAGVAAGAVA
+1091 AGVAAGAVA
-1104 GTAAGQAQP
+1104 GTATGQAHP

-1127 APTIPTESS
+1127 VPTTPTESG
-1136 AASAPT
+1136 AASAPA
-1142 STTPATT
+1142 SPAPTTPTHV
-1149 TPASAPESGSG
+1149 SAPESGSG
-1160 TTNDGATA
+1160 TTNGGATA

-1231 TPNEGT
+1231 APNEGT
-1237 THSESSGTGSVSD
+1237 THSESSGTDSVSN
-1250 VPGAGGT
+1250 VPT

-1270 NGQESGSAPAQ
+1270 NGQESGSA
-1281 GSGGTMSPA
+1281 

-1296 AVPESAPA
+1296 AAPESAPA

-1331 SSFGNDAGSS
+1331 SSSGNSAGSS

-1365 SVSAPASSGNTGSS
+1365 SVSALTSSGNTGSS

-1392 DTPTSETGG
+1392 NTPTSETGG

-1562 HEHESEPEQL
+1562 PEPESEPEQV

>member
-1 MSSINSLVNQKRN
+1 
-14 KNLIRR
+14 
-20 TMLAAIAGCLMSVCI
+20 MLAAIAGCLMSVCI

-260 SWLQMF
+260 SCLQMF

-573 VQFTIPASEIA
+573 VQFTIPTSEIA

-736 EEPVPE
+736 EETASE

-757 DADAAPAPVNEDAP
+757 DVDAAPAPLNEDAP
-771 APVGEEASA
+771 APVG
-780 PAPQSADETT
+780 
-790 AAPAT
+790 
-795 ETAQAPV
+795 
-802 PQDMDSKVDAPAP
+802 
-815 VSEEASAP
+815 EEASAP

-854 PAPVGEEASAPAP
+854 HAPVGEEASAPAP
-867 QSVDE
+867 QSVDA

-881 AQTPVPQDIDSE
+881 AQTPVPQDMDSE

-898 PVGEEAATP
+898 SIGEKAATP
-907 APQDVGGKADAPV
+907 APQDVGDKADAPV

-944 DGATPASG
+944 GGATPAPG
-952 VTAPAPVPAQ
+952 VTAPTAAPAQ
-962 NPTTNTVNAPVQGAA
+962 NPTTNTVNAPVQGTA

-1127 APTIPTESS
+1127 APTIPTESG

-1168 PVVNHEASAPTA
+1168 PVVNHEASVPTA

-1193 GETAS
+1193 GEIAS

-1210 TPETASAPS
+1210 TLETASAPS
-1219 ESDSSSAGGHAT
+1219 ESGSSRAGGHETA
-1231 TPNEGT
+1231 PNEGT
-1237 THSESSGTGSVSD
+1237 AHSESSGTDSVSN
-1250 VPGAGGT
+1250 VPGTDGT

-1270 NGQESGSAPAQ
+1270 NGQESGSAPVQ
-1281 GSGGTMSPA
+1281 GSSGGTTSPA
-1290 TADTAS
+1290 TADTTS
-1296 AVPESAPA
+1296 AAPEFAPA

-1309 TNVATPAPVSDTGSS
+1309 TNVATQAPVSDTGSS

-1331 SSFGNDAGSS
+1331 SGSGNGAGSS

-1365 SVSAPASSGNTGSS
+1365 SVSAPTSSGNTGSS
-1379 SESASSGSANDST
+1379 SESAPSGSANDGT

-1401 TSSETV
+1401 TSSEKV

-1418 VGETGGSGYSE
+1418 VGETGGAGYSE

-1491 QNTDAEDVSEPDSA
+1491 QNTDTEDVSEPDSA

-1562 HEHESEPEQL
+1562 PEHESEPEQV

-1685 YRRSQARQESRKNSE
+1685 YRRSQARQEFRKNSE
-1700 PRPYNGHS
+1700 PRPYDGHS

-1739 MGDYKRKR
+1739 MDDYKRKR

>member
-1 MSSINSLVNQKRN
+1 
-14 KNLIRR
+14 
-20 TMLAAIAGCLMSVCI
+20 MLAAVAGCLMSVCI

-184 GVGSDM
+184 SVGSDM

-757 DADAAPAPVNEDAP
+757 DADAAPAPVNEDAH
-771 APVGEEASA
+771 APVG
-780 PAPQSADETT
+780 
-790 AAPAT
+790 
-795 ETAQAPV
+795 
-802 PQDMDSKVDAPAP
+802 
-815 VSEEASAP
+815 EEASAP

-893 VDAPA
+893 VNAPA

-944 DGATPASG
+944 GGATPASG
-952 VTAPAPVPAQ
+952 VTAPAPAPAQ
-962 NPTTNTVNAPVQGAA
+962 NSTTNTVNAPVQGAA

-985 GAANAPKTANVPGM
+985 GTANAPKTANVPGM

-1025 TTGTNAPTSVPG
+1025 TTGANAPTSVPG

-1042 STASGQSSTAPG
+1042 STASGQSSTVPG

-1064 ATGAGSVSAPAPSA
+1064 AAGAGSVSAPAPSA

-1127 APTIPTESS
+1127 APTTPTESG
-1136 AASAPT
+1136 AASAPA
-1142 STTPATT
+1142 SPAPTAPT
-1149 TPASAPESGSG
+1149 HVSAPESGSG

-1193 GETAS
+1193 GETAP
-1198 APSTATTPATQI
+1198 APSTATTHATQI

-1219 ESDSSSAGGHAT
+1219 ESGSSPAGGHAT
-1231 TPNEGT
+1231 APNEGT
-1237 THSESSGTGSVSD
+1237 THSESSGTGSVSNAPSAD
-1250 VPGAGGT
+1250 GT

-1281 GSGGTMSPA
+1281 GSGGTTSPA

-1296 AVPESAPA
+1296 AAPESAPA
-1304 ESATT
+1304 ESVTT
-1309 TNVATPAPVSDTGSS
+1309 TNVATLAPASDTGSS
-1324 EPSGDSG
+1324 EPSGNS
-1331 SSFGNDAGSS
+1331 GSS
-1341 SGSAPA
+1341 SGNGA
-1347 SGESAH
+1347 
-1353 APSGSGSSGSGT
+1353 GSSGSDT
-1365 SVSAPASSGNTGSS
+1365 SVSAPASSGNIGSS
-1379 SESASSGSANDST
+1379 SESAPSGSVNDST

-1401 TSSETV
+1401 TSSEKV

-1437 TTVETETAATE
+1437 TTVKTETAATE

-1455 AEQQSSGSAVTETVD
+1455 AEQQSGSSTVTETVD
-1470 EAGSESN
+1470 EAGSESH

-1491 QNTDAEDVSEPDSA
+1491 QNTDTEDVPEPDSV

-1519 DATDDAA
+1519 DATDDSA

-1550 EQEMAEPEPVAE
+1550 AQEMAEPEPVE
-1562 HEHESEPEQL
+1562 ESEPESEPEQV

-1700 PRPYNGHS
+1700 PSPYNGRS

-1714 QRYDDQKRDSHGH
+1714 QRYDDQKHDSRGH
-1727 GKQDKKHNPFSG
+1727 GKQDKRHNPFSG
-1739 MGDYKRKR
+1739 MDDYKRKR

>member
-1 MSSINSLVNQKRN
+1 
-14 KNLIRR
+14 
-20 TMLAAIAGCLMSVCI
+20 MLAAVAGCLMSVCI

-184 GVGSDM
+184 SVGSDM

-379 VEPIKS
+379 IEPIKS

-594 MTAYKHFNANDDN
+594 MTAYKHFNANDDS

-742 TAETPAAQ
+742 TTETPAAQ

-757 DADAAPAPVNEDAP
+757 DADTAAPAPVSEDAP

-780 PAPQSADETT
+780 PAPQSADET
-790 AAPAT
+790 ADAPAT

-802 PQDMDSKVDAPAP
+802 PQDMGGEVDAPAP

-823 APQSADEAPTA
+823 APQSVDETA
-834 PATETAQAPVP
+834 TTPATETAQTPVP
-845 QDVDSKVDA
+845 QDMDGKVDA
-854 PAPVGEEASAPAP
+854 PAPVGEET
-867 QSVDE
+867 V
-872 TATTPVAET
+872 
-881 AQTPVPQDIDSE
+881 
-893 VDAPA
+893 
-898 PVGEEAATP
+898 TP

-944 DGATPASG
+944 GGATPASG
-952 VTAPAPVPAQ
+952 VTAPAPAPAQ

-985 GAANAPKTANVPGM
+985 GTANAPKTANVPGM

-1018 NAPAPAS
+1018 NTPAPAS
-1025 TTGTNAPTSVPG
+1025 TTGANAPTSVPG

-1042 STASGQSSTAPG
+1042 STASGQSSTVPG
-1054 SGTAPTTVRP
+1054 SGTTPATVRP

-1078 SIPTAPVSGGSAG
+1078 SIPTAPVSGSSAG

-1104 GTAAGQAQP
+1104 GTAGQAQP

-1127 APTIPTESS
+1127 APTTPTESG
-1136 AASAPT
+1136 AASAPA
-1142 STTPATT
+1142 SPA
-1149 TPASAPESGSG
+1149 PAAPTHVSAPESGSG
-1160 TTNDGATA
+1160 TTNGGATA

-1193 GETAS
+1193 GETAP
-1198 APSTATTPATQI
+1198 APSTATTPATQT

-1219 ESDSSSAGGHAT
+1219 ESSAPSAGGHAT

-1237 THSESSGTGSVSD
+1237 THSESSGTGSVSN

-1257 DTLGRSDS
+1257 DTLERSDS

-1270 NGQESGSAPAQ
+1270 NGQESGSTPAQ
-1281 GSGGTMSPA
+1281 GSGGTTSPA
-1290 TADTAS
+1290 TADTTS

-1309 TNVATPAPVSDTGSS
+1309 TNVATPAPVSDAGSS
-1324 EPSGDSG
+1324 EPSGNSG
-1331 SSFGNDAGSS
+1331 SSSGNGAGSS

-1365 SVSAPASSGNTGSS
+1365 SVSAPTSSGDTGSS
-1379 SESASSGSANDST
+1379 SESGPSGSVNDST
-1392 DTPTSETGG
+1392 DTPTSETAG
-1401 TSSETV
+1401 TSSEKV

-1429 GDMPPEPE
+1429 GDMHPEPE

-1455 AEQQSSGSAVTETVD
+1455 AEQQSGGSTVTETVN
-1470 EAGSESN
+1470 EAGSESQ
-1477 TQNSHDDSENYSGG
+1477 TQNSRDDSENYSGG
-1491 QNTDAEDVSEPDSA
+1491 QNTDTEDVPEPDSV

-1519 DATDDAA
+1519 DATDDSA

-1550 EQEMAEPEPVAE
+1550 AQEMAEPEPVAE
-1562 HEHESEPEQL
+1562 SEPESEPEQV

-1700 PRPYNGHS
+1700 PRPYNGRS

-1714 QRYDDQKRDSHGH
+1714 QRYDDQKRDSQGH
-1727 GKQDKKHNPFSG
+1727 GKQNKRNDPFSG
-1739 MGDYKRKR
+1739 IDDYKRKR

>member
-1 MSSINSLVNQKRN
+1 
-14 KNLIRR
+14 
-20 TMLAAIAGCLMSVCI
+20 MLAAVAGCLMSVCI

-757 DADAAPAPVNEDAP
+757 DVDAAPAPLNEDAP
-771 APVGEEASA
+771 APVG
-780 PAPQSADETT
+780 
-790 AAPAT
+790 
-795 ETAQAPV
+795 
-802 PQDMDSKVDAPAP
+802 
-815 VSEEASAP
+815 EEASAP

-881 AQTPVPQDIDSE
+881 AQPPVPQDMDSE

-898 PVGEEAATP
+898 PVGEEAVTP

-944 DGATPASG
+944 GGATPASG
-952 VTAPAPVPAQ
+952 VTTPAPAPAQ

-985 GAANAPKTANVPGM
+985 GTANAPKTANVPGM

-1018 NAPAPAS
+1018 NATAPGS
-1025 TTGTNAPTSVPG
+1025 TTGANAPTSVPG

-1042 STASGQSSTAPG
+1042 STASGQSSTVPG

-1064 ATGAGSVSAPAPSA
+1064 AAGAGSVNAQAPSA

-1104 GTAAGQAQP
+1104 GTATGQAHP

-1127 APTIPTESS
+1127 VPTTPTESG
-1136 AASAPT
+1136 AASAPA
-1142 STTPATT
+1142 SPAPTTPTHV
-1149 TPASAPESGSG
+1149 SAPESGSG
-1160 TTNDGATA
+1160 TTNGGATA
-1168 PVVNHEASAPTA
+1168 PVVNHEASAPSA

-1237 THSESSGTGSVSD
+1237 THSESSGTGSVSN

-1331 SSFGNDAGSS
+1331 SSFGNGAGSS

-1365 SVSAPASSGNTGSS
+1365 SVSALTSSGNTGSS

-1407 EAPAADGLPYA
+1407 EAPAADGLPYV

-1562 HEHESEPEQL
+1562 PEHESEPEQV

-1700 PRPYNGHS
+1700 PRPYNGRS

-1714 QRYDDQKRDSHGH
+1714 QRYDDQKRDSQGH
-1727 GKQDKKHNPFSG
+1727 GKQNKRNNPFSG
-1739 MGDYKRKR
+1739 MDDYKRKR

>member
-1 MSSINSLVNQKRN
+1 
-14 KNLIRR
+14 
-20 TMLAAIAGCLMSVCI
+20 MLAAIAGCLMSVCI

-423 YDRADKMASGALNAD
+423 YDRADKMASGALNTD

-757 DADAAPAPVNEDAP
+757 DADAAPAPVSEDTP
-771 APVGEEASA
+771 VPVGEEASI
-780 PAPQSADETT
+780 PT
-790 AAPAT
+790 
-795 ETAQAPV
+795 
-802 PQDMDSKVDAPAP
+802 
-815 VSEEASAP
+815 
-823 APQSADEAPTA
+823 PQSADEAPTA

-845 QDVDSKVDA
+845 QDVDSNVDA
-854 PAPVGEEASAPAP
+854 PAPVGEEASASAP

-881 AQTPVPQDIDSE
+881 AQTPVPQDMDSE

-1078 SIPTAPVSGGSAG
+1078 SIPTAPASGGSAG

-1127 APTIPTESS
+1127 APTIPTESG

-1168 PVVNHEASAPTA
+1168 PVVNHEASVPTA

-1193 GETAS
+1193 GEIAS

-1210 TPETASAPS
+1210 TLETASAPS
-1219 ESDSSSAGGHAT
+1219 ESGSSRAGGHETA
-1231 TPNEGT
+1231 PNEGT
-1237 THSESSGTGSVSD
+1237 AHSESSGTDSVSN
-1250 VPGAGGT
+1250 VPGTDGT

-1270 NGQESGSAPAQ
+1270 NGQESGSAPVQ
-1281 GSGGTMSPA
+1281 GSSGGTTSPA
-1290 TADTAS
+1290 TADTTS
-1296 AVPESAPA
+1296 AAPESAPA
-1304 ESATT
+1304 ESAAT

-1331 SSFGNDAGSS
+1331 SGSGNGAGSS

-1365 SVSAPASSGNTGSS
+1365 SVSAPTSSGNTGSS
-1379 SESASSGSANDST
+1379 SESAPSGSANDGT

-1401 TSSETV
+1401 TSSEKV

-1418 VGETGGSGYSE
+1418 VGETGGAGYSE
-1429 GDMPPEPE
+1429 GNMPPEPE

-1491 QNTDAEDVSEPDSA
+1491 QNTDTEDVSEPDSA

-1562 HEHESEPEQL
+1562 PEHESEPEQV

-1685 YRRSQARQESRKNSE
+1685 YRRSQARQEFRKNSE
-1700 PRPYNGHS
+1700 PRPYDGHS

-1714 QRYDDQKRDSHGH
+1714 QRYDDQKRDSHGY

-1739 MGDYKRKR
+1739 MDDYKRKR

>member
-1 MSSINSLVNQKRN
+1 
-14 KNLIRR
+14 
-20 TMLAAIAGCLMSVCI
+20 MLAAIAGFLMSVCI

-124 IAHGE
+124 LAHGE
-129 KVESIPKLI
+129 KVESVPKLI

-147 VICGKTF
+147 VICGKTL

-226 LECAERY
+226 LECAGRY

-463 HVESVKIGED
+463 HVESFKIGED

-532 GKFGLRKVGE
+532 GKFELRKVGE

-594 MTAYKHFNANDDN
+594 MTAYKHFNANDDS

-736 EEPVPE
+736 EETASE

-757 DADAAPAPVNEDAP
+757 DVDAAPAPLNEDAP

-780 PAPQSADETT
+780 PAPQSADE
-790 AAPAT
+790 
-795 ETAQAPV
+795 
-802 PQDMDSKVDAPAP
+802 
-815 VSEEASAP
+815 
-823 APQSADEAPTA
+823 APTA
-834 PATETAQAPVP
+834 PAIETAQAPVP

-867 QSVDE
+867 QSVDA
-872 TATTPVAET
+872 TATTPIAET
-881 AQTPVPQDIDSE
+881 AQTPVPQDMDSE

-898 PVGEEAATP
+898 PVGEEAVTH
-907 APQDVGGKADAPV
+907 APQDVGDKADAPV

-944 DGATPASG
+944 GGATPASG
-952 VTAPAPVPAQ
+952 VTAPAPAPAQ

-985 GAANAPKTANVPGM
+985 GTANAPKTANVPGM

-1018 NAPAPAS
+1018 NAPAPGS
-1025 TTGTNAPTSVPG
+1025 TTGANAPTSVPG

-1042 STASGQSSTAPG
+1042 STASGQSSTVLG

-1064 ATGAGSVSAPAPSA
+1064 AAGAGSVSAQAPSA

-1104 GTAAGQAQP
+1104 GTATGQAHP

-1127 APTIPTESS
+1127 VPTTPTESG
-1136 AASAPT
+1136 AASASASPAP
-1142 STTPATT
+1142 TTPTHV
-1149 TPASAPESGSG
+1149 SAPESGSG
-1160 TTNDGATA
+1160 
-1168 PVVNHEASAPTA
+1168 
-1180 PIPATAPA
+1180 
-1188 STQES
+1188 
-1193 GETAS
+1193 
-1198 APSTATTPATQI
+1198 
-1210 TPETASAPS
+1210 
-1219 ESDSSSAGGHAT
+1219 
-1231 TPNEGT
+1231 
-1237 THSESSGTGSVSD
+1237 
-1250 VPGAGGT
+1250 
-1257 DTLGRSDS
+1257 
-1265 APTST
+1265 
-1270 NGQESGSAPAQ
+1270 
-1281 GSGGTMSPA
+1281 
-1290 TADTAS
+1290 
-1296 AVPESAPA
+1296 
-1304 ESATT
+1304 T

-1331 SSFGNDAGSS
+1331 SSFGNGAGSS

-1418 VGETGGSGYSE
+1418 AGETGGSGYSE

>member
-1 MSSINSLVNQKRN
+1 
-14 KNLIRR
+14 
-20 TMLAAIAGCLMSVCI
+20 MSVCI

-124 IAHGE
+124 LAHGE

-184 GVGSDM
+184 SVGSDM

-379 VEPIKS
+379 IEPIKS

-455 AGHLDDDA
+455 AGHIDDDA

-757 DADAAPAPVNEDAP
+757 DTDAAAPAPVNEDAP
-771 APVGEEASA
+771 APVG
-780 PAPQSADETT
+780 
-790 AAPAT
+790 
-795 ETAQAPV
+795 
-802 PQDMDSKVDAPAP
+802 
-815 VSEEASAP
+815 EEASAP

-854 PAPVGEEASAPAP
+854 PVPVGEEASAPAP
-867 QSVDE
+867 QNVDE
-872 TATTPVAET
+872 TATTPATET
-881 AQTPVPQDIDSE
+881 AQAPVPQDMDSKVDAPVPVGE
-893 VDAPA
+893 EASAPAPQNVDETATTPATETAQAPVPQDMDSKVDAPA
-898 PVGEEAATP
+898 PVGEEAATL

-920 PASENASAPATQS
+920 PANENASAPATQS

-952 VTAPAPVPAQ
+952 VTAPTPAPAQ
-962 NPTTNTVNAPVQGAA
+962 NPTTNTVNAPAQGAA

-985 GAANAPKTANVPGM
+985 GTANAPKTANVPGM
-999 AANNMP
+999 AASNMP
-1005 ASTAPETAATPAV
+1005 ASTAPETAATPVA

-1025 TTGTNAPTSVPG
+1025 NTGTSAPTSVPG
-1037 TTPAP
+1037 TSPAP
-1042 STASGQSSTAPG
+1042 STASGQSSTVPG

-1064 ATGAGSVSAPAPSA
+1064 AAGAGSVSAPAPSA

-1113 VSAPASTTVSAPGS
+1113 VSTPASTTVSAPGS
-1127 APTIPTESS
+1127 APTTPTESG
-1136 AASAPT
+1136 AASAPA
-1142 STTPATT
+1142 SPSPAAPTHV
-1149 TPASAPESGSG
+1149 SAPESGSG

-1198 APSTATTPATQI
+1198 APSTATTHATQI

-1219 ESDSSSAGGHAT
+1219 ESGSSPAGGHAT
-1231 TPNEGT
+1231 APNEGT
-1237 THSESSGTGSVSD
+1237 THSESSGTGSVSNAPSAD
-1250 VPGAGGT
+1250 GT

-1270 NGQESGSAPAQ
+1270 NGQ
-1281 GSGGTMSPA
+1281 GSGGTTSPA
-1290 TADTAS
+1290 TADTTS

-1309 TNVATPAPVSDTGSS
+1309 TNVATPAPASDTGSS
-1324 EPSGDSG
+1324 EPSGSSG
-1331 SSFGNDAGSS
+1331 SSSDNSAGSS

-1365 SVSAPASSGNTGSS
+1365 SVSAPTSSGDTGSS
-1379 SESASSGSANDST
+1379 SESAPSGSVNDST
-1392 DTPTSETGG
+1392 DTPTSETAG
-1401 TSSETV
+1401 TSSEKV

-1437 TTVETETAATE
+1437 TTVEAETAATE

-1455 AEQQSSGSAVTETVD
+1455 AEQQSGGSTVTETVD

-1491 QNTDAEDVSEPDSA
+1491 QNTDTDDVPEPDFS

-1562 HEHESEPEQL
+1562 PESEPEQV

-1727 GKQDKKHNPFSG
+1727 GKQDKRHNPFSG
-1739 MGDYKRKR
+1739 MGDYKRRR